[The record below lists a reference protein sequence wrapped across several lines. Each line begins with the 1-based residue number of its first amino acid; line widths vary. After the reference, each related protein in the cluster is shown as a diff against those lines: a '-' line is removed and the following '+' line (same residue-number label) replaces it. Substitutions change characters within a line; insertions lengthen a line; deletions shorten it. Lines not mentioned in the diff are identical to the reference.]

1 MAVVYVLGV
10 CVSAGECGFVLRG
23 AAGILFACLIFHG
36 IKKKTLRKG
45 ALALLFVLLLAG
57 GLRYRMAAR
66 AFQRSEERIRIFS
79 GMKVRLCGEV
89 QEYTE
94 AAGKAK
100 LRVRNALLS
109 SAYGTRDALPAS
121 ATAAMRARYDQPVGT
136 ILVYLDAGD
145 EVTQAGRWGEK
156 RQIEQ
161 DDARTSAHPE
171 KRDEDPITDEYL
183 HARRPLPGEQVE
195 VYGKISPAEAARN
208 EGQFDFRLY
217 YRTIS
222 VHGSMYGTSFRVIG
236 GEPKPFARGLQA
248 LRLRMGDIL
257 DQLLPPQDAGIYRA
271 LLTGDKS
278 AMDEDIR
285 SLYQENGIAHIL
297 AVSGLHLSI
306 LGLGVY
312 ELLRRF
318 GRSKAAAGVV
328 AALLIVSYGILT
340 GSSGSALRAV
350 LMLLLRFL
358 GAAVGRSYDM
368 LTAMAAAALFL
379 LWKEPFMLFSAGF
392 QLSFLAVL
400 AIGLSHVLPAPK
412 HPLLAG
418 LWLSFY
424 LQLLTLPVILF
435 HYFRFPLYGIF
446 LNLIVLPL
454 MGCVI
459 YSGVFG
465 VGLFA
470 LSEKLATIA
479 VGGGHWI
486 LRLYTHLCTRCAALP
501 YSSLL
506 LGRPSM
512 HSILLYYAALGFMT
526 WALAERHKADRT
538 ALQRGRKHPETL
550 VLDCSVRQS
559 EKNRLALWLRAHTG
573 TTAQFVL
580 FVRRLPLPC
589 IVLPLLLSMLGL
601 PAKQPQGLEITALDV
616 GQGDGFILRN
626 QGLVMSVDGGST
638 SDQRL
643 GKNVLVPYLESQGI
657 GHIDLALITH
667 CDADHYS
674 GIQYLLEEEPKISIG
689 ELLLPR
695 VAVQDARYDALR
707 DAATARDVRI
717 RYFGAGD
724 SITLGEVEILGC
736 YPAGTEKLEA
746 ANDHSIGMLLRAPD
760 FQMLFTGDMDE
771 ACEQQMLA
779 ALWEAN
785 AGCPKIDVLKA
796 GHHGSHTSSSEALLA
811 ALRPDYAILS
821 YGVGNDYGH
830 PHAETRE
837 RLQRY
842 GVRMLETGVMGE
854 IRITVSSEAPE
865 GRQQKPY
872 GEVVKNQAGIP

>member
-23 AAGILFACLIFHG
+23 AAGTLFACLVFHG

-57 GLRYRMAAR
+57 GLRYQLSAR
-66 AFQRSEERIRIFS
+66 SFQRSEERIRIFG
-79 GMKVRLCGEV
+79 GMKVCLRGEV

-136 ILVYLDAGD
+136 ILVYLDAED
-145 EVTQAGRWGEK
+145 EAAQAGWRGGD
-156 RQIEQ
+156 RRT
-161 DDARTSAHPE
+161 ARICAYPE
-171 KRDEDPITDEYL
+171 KQDENPEAEDSLDA
-183 HARRPLPGEQVE
+183 HRPLPGEQIE

-222 VHGSMYGTSFRVIG
+222 VHGSMYGTSFRVVG
-236 GEPKPFARGLQA
+236 GDPKPFARGLQV
-248 LRLRMGDIL
+248 LRLRMGTIL

-271 LLTGDKS
+271 LLTGDKT

-318 GRSKAAAGVV
+318 GRSKAASGIV
-328 AALLIVSYGILT
+328 AALLIISYGILT
-340 GSSGSALRAV
+340 GCSGSALRAV

-358 GAAVGRSYDM
+358 AAAVGRSYDM

-379 LWKEPFMLFSAGF
+379 LWKEPFMLFGAGF

-400 AIGLSHVLPAPK
+400 AIGLCHVLPAPK
-412 HPLLAG
+412 HTLLEG

-459 YSGVFG
+459 YSGVFA
-465 VGLFA
+465 VGLFG

-486 LRLYTHLCTRCAALP
+486 LRLYTLLCTHCAALP

-512 HSILLYYAALGFMT
+512 HSILLYYTALSVVT
-526 WALAERHKADRT
+526 WALAERHA
-538 ALQRGRKHPETL
+538 AEHVGQQRVRRYPVQTEIP
-550 VLDCSVRQS
+550 VRESSVSQS
-559 EKNRLALWLRAHTG
+559 RRSRWVQQLCENINILPDPGKLAC
-573 TTAQFVL
+573 
-580 FVRRLPLPC
+580 RLPLPC
-589 IVLPLLLSMLGL
+589 IVLPLILSMLCL

-643 GKNVLVPYLESQGI
+643 GENVLVPYLESQGI

-674 GIQYLLEEEPKISIG
+674 GIQYLLEEEPKMSIG

-695 VAVQDARYDALR
+695 VAMQDARYDALR
-707 DAATARDVRI
+707 DAAAARDVRI
-717 RYFGAGD
+717 RYFGQGD
-724 SITLGEVEILGC
+724 CIDLGEVEIRGY
-736 YPAGTEKLEA
+736 YPAGTERLEA

-771 ACEQQMLA
+771 DCERQMLA
-779 ALWEAN
+779 ALWEAD
-785 AGCPKIDVLKA
+785 AGYPKIDVLKA

-837 RLQRY
+837 RLRRY
-842 GVRMLETGVMGE
+842 DVKMLETGVMGE
-854 IRITVSSEAPE
+854 IRLTV
-865 GRQQKPY
+865 
-872 GEVVKNQAGIP
+872 

>member
-1 MAVVYVLGV
+1 MNVKRPLLLMAVVYVLGV

-23 AAGILFACLIFHG
+23 AAGILFACLVFHG

-45 ALALLFVLLLAG
+45 ALALLFALLLAG
-57 GLRYRMAAR
+57 GLRYQLSAR

-79 GMKVRLCGEV
+79 GMKVCLRGEV

-109 SAYGTRDALPAS
+109 SAYGTRDTLPSS

-136 ILVYLDAGD
+136 ILVYLDA
-145 EVTQAGRWGEK
+145 
-156 RQIEQ
+156 
-161 DDARTSAHPE
+161 
-171 KRDEDPITDEYL
+171 EDSL
-183 HARRPLPGEQVE
+183 HSRRPLPGEQIE
-195 VYGKISPAEAARN
+195 VYGKISPANAARN

-222 VHGSMYGTSFRVIG
+222 VHGSMYGTSFQIIG
-236 GEPKPFARGLQA
+236 GDPKPFARGLQA
-248 LRLRMGDIL
+248 LRLRMGTIL
-257 DQLLPPQDAGIYRA
+257 DRLLPPQDAGIYRA

-318 GRSKAAAGVV
+318 GRSKAASGIV
-328 AALLIVSYGILT
+328 ATLLIVSYGILT
-340 GSSGSALRAV
+340 GCSGSALRAV

-400 AIGLSHVLPAPK
+400 AIGLGHVLPAPK

-418 LWLSFY
+418 LWISFY

-459 YSGVFG
+459 YSGIFG

-479 VGGGHWI
+479 IGGGHGI
-486 LRLYTHLCTRCAALP
+486 LRLYTFLCTCCATLP

-512 HSILLYYAALGFMT
+512 HSILLYYTALGYVT
-526 WALAERHKADRT
+526 WTLAERHKADRA
-538 ALQRGRKHPETL
+538 ALQRGRKH
-550 VLDCSVRQS
+550 SVPP
-559 EKNRLALWLRAHTG
+559 
-573 TTAQFVL
+573 VC
-580 FVRRLPLPC
+580 RLPLPC
-589 IVLPLLLSMLGL
+589 IVLPLVLSMLCL

-638 SDQRL
+638 SDRRL

-674 GIQYLLEEEPKISIG
+674 GILYLLEEETKISIG

-707 DAATARDVRI
+707 DAAAARDVQI
-717 RYFGAGD
+717 RYFGQGD
-724 SITLGEVEILGC
+724 SITLGEVEILGY
-736 YPAGTEKLEA
+736 YPAGTAKLEA
-746 ANDHSIGMLLRAPD
+746 ANDHSIGMLLHAPD

-785 AGCPKIDVLKA
+785 AGYPKIDVLKA

-830 PHAETRE
+830 PHAETRG
-837 RLQRY
+837 RLERY
-842 GVRMLETGVMGE
+842 GVQTLETGVMGE
-854 IRITVSSEAPE
+854 IRI
-865 GRQQKPY
+865 K
-872 GEVVKNQAGIP
+872 K

>member
-1 MAVVYVLGV
+1 MNVKRPLLLMAVVYVLGV

-23 AAGILFACLIFHG
+23 AAGILFACLVFHG
-36 IKKKTLRKG
+36 IKRKKLRKG
-45 ALALLFVLLLAG
+45 ALALLFALLLAG
-57 GLRYRMAAR
+57 GLRYQLSAR

-79 GMKVRLCGEV
+79 GMKVCLRGEV

-109 SAYGTRDALPAS
+109 SAYGTRDTLPSS
-121 ATAAMRARYDQPVGT
+121 ATAVMRARYDQPVGT
-136 ILVYLDAGD
+136 ILVYLDA
-145 EVTQAGRWGEK
+145 
-156 RQIEQ
+156 
-161 DDARTSAHPE
+161 
-171 KRDEDPITDEYL
+171 EDSL
-183 HARRPLPGEQVE
+183 RSRRPLPGEQIE
-195 VYGKISPAEAARN
+195 VYGKISPADAARN
-208 EGQFDFRLY
+208 EGQFDFHLY

-222 VHGSMYGTSFRVIG
+222 VHGSMYGTSFQVIG
-236 GEPKPFARGLQA
+236 GNPKPFARGLQA

-318 GRSKAAAGVV
+318 GRSKAASGLV

-340 GSSGSALRAV
+340 GCSGSALRAV

-400 AIGLSHVLPAPK
+400 AIGLSHALPAPK

-435 HYFRFPLYGIF
+435 HYFRCPLYGIF

-479 VGGGHWI
+479 VGGGHGI
-486 LRLYTHLCTRCAALP
+486 LRLYTFLCTRCASLP

-512 HSILLYYAALGFMT
+512 HSILIYYAVLGFVT
-526 WALAERHKADRT
+526 WALAERNIADRA
-538 ALQRGRKHPETL
+538 ALQRGRKHP
-550 VLDCSVRQS
+550 VPPVC
-559 EKNRLALWLRAHTG
+559 
-573 TTAQFVL
+573 
-580 FVRRLPLPC
+580 RLPLPC
-589 IVLPLLLSMLGL
+589 IVLPLILSMLGL
-601 PAKQPQGLEITALDV
+601 PAKKPQGLEITALDV

-643 GKNVLVPYLESQGI
+643 GENVLVPYLESQAI
-657 GHIDLALITH
+657 ERIDLALITH

-674 GIQYLLEEEPKISIG
+674 GILYLLEEETKISIG

-707 DAATARDVRI
+707 DAAAARDVRI
-717 RYFGAGD
+717 RYFGQGD
-724 SITLGEVEILGC
+724 SITLGEVEILGY
-736 YPAGTEKLEA
+736 YPAGTAKLEA
-746 ANDHSIGMLLRAPD
+746 ANDHSIGMLLHAPD

-771 ACEQQMLA
+771 DCEQQMLA

-785 AGCPKIDVLKA
+785 AGYPKIDVLKA

-837 RLQRY
+837 RLERY
-842 GVRMLETGVMGE
+842 GVEMLETGKMGE
-854 IRITVSSEAPE
+854 IRIKKEPCGGLT
-865 GRQQKPY
+865 
-872 GEVVKNQAGIP
+872 AGLCE

>member
-23 AAGILFACLIFHG
+23 AAGILFACLVFHG
-36 IKKKTLRKG
+36 IKRKKLRKG

-57 GLRYRMAAR
+57 GLRYQLAAR
-66 AFQRSEERIRIFS
+66 AFQRSEQRIRIFS
-79 GMKVRLCGEV
+79 GMKVCLRGEV

-109 SAYGTRDALPAS
+109 SAYGTRDALPSS

-156 RQIEQ
+156 RRTEQ
-161 DDARTSAHPE
+161 DDARTSSHPE

-236 GEPKPFARGLQA
+236 GDPKPFARGLQA

-318 GRSKAAAGVV
+318 GRSKAAAGLV

-340 GSSGSALRAV
+340 GCSGSALRAV

-400 AIGLSHVLPAPK
+400 AIGLSHALPAPK

-479 VGGGHWI
+479 VGGGHGI
-486 LRLYTHLCTRCAALP
+486 LRLYTLLCTRCAALP

-512 HSILLYYAALGFMT
+512 HSILLYYAALGFVT
-526 WALAERHKADRT
+526 WALAERKT
-538 ALQRGRKHPETL
+538 
-550 VLDCSVRQS
+550 S
-559 EKNRLALWLRAHTG
+559 ERS
-573 TTAQFVL
+573 
-580 FVRRLPLPC
+580 RLPLLC
-589 IVLPLLLSMLGL
+589 IVLPLILSLLGL

-643 GKNVLVPYLESQGI
+643 GENVLVPYLESQGI
-657 GHIDLALITH
+657 EHIDLALITH

-674 GIQYLLEEEPKISIG
+674 GILYLLEEEPKISIG

-707 DAATARDVRI
+707 DAAAARDVQI
-717 RYFGAGD
+717 RYFGQGD
-724 SITLGEVEILGC
+724 SITLGEVEILGY
-736 YPAGTEKLEA
+736 YPAGTAKLEA
-746 ANDHSIGMLLRAPD
+746 ANDHSIGMLLHAPD

-771 ACEQQMLA
+771 TCEQQMLA

-785 AGCPKIDVLKA
+785 AGYPKIDVLKA

-837 RLQRY
+837 RLERY
-842 GVRMLETGVMGE
+842 GVEMLETGVMGE
-854 IRITVSSEAPE
+854 IRITV
-865 GRQQKPY
+865 
-872 GEVVKNQAGIP
+872 

>member
-1 MAVVYVLGV
+1 
-10 CVSAGECGFVLRG
+10 
-23 AAGILFACLIFHG
+23 
-36 IKKKTLRKG
+36 
-45 ALALLFVLLLAG
+45 
-57 GLRYRMAAR
+57 MAAR

-79 GMKVRLCGEV
+79 GMKVRLYGEV

-109 SAYGTRDALPAS
+109 SAYGARDTLPAS
-121 ATAAMRARYDQPVGT
+121 ATAALRARYDQPVGT
-136 ILVYLDAGD
+136 MLVYMETGDAEPQSGK
-145 EVTQAGRWGEK
+145 WSEK
-156 RQIEQ
+156 HRTYRAQSPSEKQ
-161 DDARTSAHPE
+161 DRDPTTDRHLETS
-171 KRDEDPITDEYL
+171 
-183 HARRPLPGEQVE
+183 RPLPGERIE
-195 VYGKISPAEAARN
+195 VYGKISPVEAPRN
-208 EGQFDFRLY
+208 EGVFDFRLY

-236 GEPKPFARGLQA
+236 GEPKPFARGLQE

-318 GRSKAAAGVV
+318 GRSKAASGSV
-328 AALLIVSYGILT
+328 AALLIISYGILT
-340 GSSGSALRAV
+340 GCSGSALRAV

-358 GAAVGRSYDM
+358 AAAVGRSYDM

-400 AIGLSHVLPAPK
+400 AIGLRHALPAPK
-412 HPLLAG
+412 HPLLEG

-465 VGLFA
+465 VGLFG

-486 LRLYTHLCTRCAALP
+486 LRLYTLLCTHCAALP

-512 HSILLYYAALGFMT
+512 QSILLYYTALGFVT
-526 WALAERHKADRT
+526 WALAERHAAERS
-538 ALQRGRKHPETL
+538 G
-550 VLDCSVRQS
+550 
-559 EKNRLALWLRAHTG
+559 LAAC
-573 TTAQFVL
+573 
-580 FVRRLPLPC
+580 RLPLPC
-589 IVLPLLLSMLGL
+589 IVLPLLLSMLCL

-643 GKNVLVPYLESQGI
+643 GENVLVPYLESQGI
-657 GHIDLALITH
+657 EHIDLALITH

-674 GIQYLLEEEPKISIG
+674 GIQYLLEEKPKMSIG

-695 VAVQDARYDALR
+695 VAMQDARYDALR
-707 DAATARDVRI
+707 DAAAARDVRI
-717 RYFGAGD
+717 RYFGQGD
-724 SITLGEVEILGC
+724 CIDLGEVEIRGY
-736 YPAGTEKLEA
+736 YPAGTERLEA
-746 ANDHSIGMLLRAPD
+746 ANDHSIGMLLRASD

-771 ACEQQMLA
+771 DCEQAMLA
-779 ALWEAN
+779 ALWEADT
-785 AGCPKIDVLKA
+785 GYPKIDVLKA

-837 RLQRY
+837 RLRRY
-842 GVRMLETGVMGE
+842 DVKMLETGKMGE
-854 IRITVSSEAPE
+854 IRIIINPAV
-865 GRQQKPY
+865 G
-872 GEVVKNQAGIP
+872 

>member
-1 MAVVYVLGV
+1 MNVKRPLLLMAVVYVLGV

-23 AAGILFACLIFHG
+23 AAGILFACLVFHG
-36 IKKKTLRKG
+36 IKRKKLRKG
-45 ALALLFVLLLAG
+45 ALALLFALLLAG
-57 GLRYRMAAR
+57 GLRYQLSAR

-79 GMKVRLCGEV
+79 GMKVCLRGEV

-109 SAYGTRDALPAS
+109 SAHGTRDTLPAS

-136 ILVYLDAGD
+136 ILVYLDA
-145 EVTQAGRWGEK
+145 
-156 RQIEQ
+156 
-161 DDARTSAHPE
+161 
-171 KRDEDPITDEYL
+171 EDSL
-183 HARRPLPGEQVE
+183 RSRRPLPGEQIE
-195 VYGKISPAEAARN
+195 VYGKISPADAARN

-236 GEPKPFARGLQA
+236 GDPKPFARGLQA

-318 GRSKAAAGVV
+318 GRSKAASGIV
-328 AALLIVSYGILT
+328 AALLIVAYGILT
-340 GSSGSALRAV
+340 GCSGSALRAV

-400 AIGLSHVLPAPK
+400 AIGLSHALPVPK
-412 HPLLAG
+412 HPLLAV

-435 HYFRFPLYGIF
+435 HYFRFPIYGIF

-479 VGGGHWI
+479 VGGGHGI
-486 LRLYTHLCTRCAALP
+486 LRLYTFLCTRCAALP

-506 LGRPSM
+506 LGRPSV
-512 HSILLYYAALGFMT
+512 HSILLYYAALGFVT
-526 WALAERHKADRT
+526 WALAERNKADRA
-538 ALQRGRKHPETL
+538 ALQRGRKHP
-550 VLDCSVRQS
+550 VPPVC
-559 EKNRLALWLRAHTG
+559 
-573 TTAQFVL
+573 
-580 FVRRLPLPC
+580 RLPLPC
-589 IVLPLLLSMLGL
+589 IVLPLVLSMLGL

-638 SDQRL
+638 SDRRL

-674 GIQYLLEEEPKISIG
+674 GILYLLEEETKISIG

-707 DAATARDVRI
+707 DAAAARDVQI
-717 RYFGAGD
+717 RYFGQGD
-724 SITLGEVEILGC
+724 SITLGEVEIRGY
-736 YPAGTEKLEA
+736 YPAGTAKLEA
-746 ANDHSIGMLLRAPD
+746 ANDHSIGMLLHAPD

-785 AGCPKIDVLKA
+785 AGYPKIDVLKA

-837 RLQRY
+837 RLERY
-842 GVRMLETGVMGE
+842 GVEMLETGVMGE
-854 IRITVSSEAPE
+854 IRVTV
-865 GRQQKPY
+865 
-872 GEVVKNQAGIP
+872 

>member
-23 AAGILFACLIFHG
+23 AAGILSACLVFHG

-45 ALALLFVLLLAG
+45 ALALLFVLFLAG

-109 SAYGTRDALPAS
+109 SAYGARDTLPAS
-121 ATAAMRARYDQPVGT
+121 ATAALRARYDQPVGT
-136 ILVYLDAGD
+136 MLVYMETGDAESQSGK
-145 EVTQAGRWGEK
+145 WSEK
-156 RQIEQ
+156 HRTCRAQSPSEKQ
-161 DDARTSAHPE
+161 DRDPTADRHPE
-171 KRDEDPITDEYL
+171 
-183 HARRPLPGEQVE
+183 ASRPLPGEQIE
-195 VYGKISPAEAARN
+195 VYGKISPVEAPRN
-208 EGQFDFRLY
+208 EGVFDFHLY

-236 GEPKPFARGLQA
+236 GEPKPFARGLQE

-312 ELLRRF
+312 ELLRHF
-318 GRSKAAAGVV
+318 GRSKAASGSV
-328 AALLIVSYGILT
+328 AALLIISYGILT
-340 GSSGSALRAV
+340 GCSGSALRAV

-358 GAAVGRSYDM
+358 AAAVGRSYDM

-400 AIGLSHVLPAPK
+400 AIGLRHALPAPK
-412 HPLLAG
+412 HPLLEG

-459 YSGVFG
+459 YSGVFA
-465 VGLFA
+465 VGLFG

-486 LRLYTHLCTRCAALP
+486 LRLYTLLCTHCAALP

-512 HSILLYYAALGFMT
+512 HSILLYYTALGVVT
-526 WALAERHKADRT
+526 WALAERHAAERS
-538 ALQRGRKHPETL
+538 G
-550 VLDCSVRQS
+550 
-559 EKNRLALWLRAHTG
+559 LAAC
-573 TTAQFVL
+573 
-580 FVRRLPLPC
+580 RLPLPC
-589 IVLPLLLSMLGL
+589 IVLPLLLSMLCL

-643 GKNVLVPYLESQGI
+643 GENVLVPYLESQGI

-674 GIQYLLEEEPKISIG
+674 GIRYLLEEEPKMSIG

-695 VAVQDARYDALR
+695 VAMQDARYDVLR
-707 DAATARDVRI
+707 DAAAARNVRI
-717 RYFGAGD
+717 RYFGQGD
-724 SITLGEVEILGC
+724 CIDLGEVEIRGY
-736 YPAGTEKLEA
+736 YPAGTERLEA
-746 ANDHSIGMLLRAPD
+746 ANDHSIGMLLRASD

-771 ACEQQMLA
+771 DCERQMLA
-779 ALWEAN
+779 ALWEADT
-785 AGCPKIDVLKA
+785 GYPKIDVLKV

-837 RLQRY
+837 RLRRY
-842 GVRMLETGVMGE
+842 DVKMLETGVMGE
-854 IRITVSSEAPE
+854 IRIIRNPAV
-865 GRQQKPY
+865 G
-872 GEVVKNQAGIP
+872 

>member
-23 AAGILFACLIFHG
+23 AAGILSACLIFHG

-45 ALALLFVLLLAG
+45 ALALLFVLFLAG

-109 SAYGTRDALPAS
+109 SAYGARDTLPTS
-121 ATAAMRARYDQPVGT
+121 ATAALRARYDQPVGT
-136 ILVYLDAGD
+136 MLVYMETGDAESQSGK
-145 EVTQAGRWGEK
+145 WSEK
-156 RQIEQ
+156 HRTWRAQSPSEKQ
-161 DDARTSAHPE
+161 DRDPTTDRHLGTS
-171 KRDEDPITDEYL
+171 
-183 HARRPLPGEQVE
+183 RPLPGERIE
-195 VYGKISPAEAARN
+195 VYGKISPVEAPRN
-208 EGQFDFRLY
+208 EGVFDFRLY

-236 GEPKPFARGLQA
+236 GEPKPFARGLQE

-271 LLTGDKS
+271 LLMGDKS

-312 ELLRRF
+312 ELLRHF
-318 GRSKAAAGVV
+318 GRSKAASGSV
-328 AALLIVSYGILT
+328 AALLIISYGILT
-340 GSSGSALRAV
+340 GCSGSALRAV

-358 GAAVGRSYDM
+358 AAAVGRSYDM
-368 LTAMAAAALFL
+368 LTAMAAASLFL
-379 LWKEPFMLFSAGF
+379 LWKEPFMLFGAGF

-400 AIGLSHVLPAPK
+400 AIGLCHVLPAPK
-412 HPLLAG
+412 HTLLEG

-459 YSGVFG
+459 YSGVFA
-465 VGLFA
+465 VGLFG

-486 LRLYTHLCTRCAALP
+486 LRLYTLLCTHCAALP

-512 HSILLYYAALGFMT
+512 HSILLYYTALSVVT
-526 WALAERHKADRT
+526 WALAERHAAERS
-538 ALQRGRKHPETL
+538 G
-550 VLDCSVRQS
+550 
-559 EKNRLALWLRAHTG
+559 LAAC
-573 TTAQFVL
+573 
-580 FVRRLPLPC
+580 RLPLPC
-589 IVLPLLLSMLGL
+589 IVLPLLLSMLCL

-643 GKNVLVPYLESQGI
+643 GENVLVPYLESQGI

-674 GIQYLLEEEPKISIG
+674 GIQYLLEEEPKMSIG

-695 VAVQDARYDALR
+695 VAMQDARYDALR
-707 DAATARDVRI
+707 DAAAARDVRI
-717 RYFGAGD
+717 RYFGQGD
-724 SITLGEVEILGC
+724 CIDLGEVEIRGY
-736 YPAGTEKLEA
+736 YPAGTERLEA

-771 ACEQQMLA
+771 DCERQMLA
-779 ALWEAN
+779 ALWEADT
-785 AGCPKIDVLKA
+785 GYPKIDVLKA

-837 RLQRY
+837 RLRRY
-842 GVRMLETGVMGE
+842 DVKMLETGVMGE
-854 IRITVSSEAPE
+854 IRLTV
-865 GRQQKPY
+865 
-872 GEVVKNQAGIP
+872 

>member
-1 MAVVYVLGV
+1 MNVKRPLLLMAVVYVLGV
-10 CVSAGECGFVLRG
+10 CVSAGECGFVLRW
-23 AAGILFACLIFHG
+23 AAGVLFACLIFHG
-36 IKKKTLRKG
+36 IRRKKLRKG

-57 GLRYRMAAR
+57 GLRYRLSAHV
-66 AFQRSEERIRIFS
+66 FQRSEERIRIFD

-109 SAYGTRDALPAS
+109 SAYGARDALPAS

-136 ILVYLDAGD
+136 ILVYLDA
-145 EVTQAGRWGEK
+145 
-156 RQIEQ
+156 
-161 DDARTSAHPE
+161 
-171 KRDEDPITDEYL
+171 EDSL
-183 HARRPLPGEQVE
+183 HSRRPLPGEQVE

-248 LRLRMGDIL
+248 LRLRIGDIL

-271 LLTGDKS
+271 LLTGDKT

-285 SLYQENGIAHIL
+285 SLYQENGIVHIL

-318 GRSKAAAGVV
+318 GRSKAASGIV

-340 GSSGSALRAV
+340 GCSGSALRAV

-358 GAAVGRSYDM
+358 AAAVGRSYDM

-400 AIGLSHVLPAPK
+400 AIGLSHALPGPK
-412 HPLLAG
+412 HSLLAG

-479 VGGGHWI
+479 IGGGHWI
-486 LRLYTHLCTRCAALP
+486 LRLYTLLCTRCAALP

-512 HSILLYYAALGFMT
+512 HSMLLYYTALGVVT
-526 WALAERHKADRT
+526 WALAERHAAEHAGQQRVRRYPVQTEIPARESSVAQNGRSRWVQRLCENINILPDPKMT
-538 ALQRGRKHPETL
+538 A
-550 VLDCSVRQS
+550 C
-559 EKNRLALWLRAHTG
+559 
-573 TTAQFVL
+573 
-580 FVRRLPLPC
+580 RLPLLG
-589 IVLPLLLSMLGL
+589 IVLPLILSMLCL
-601 PAKQPQGLEITALDV
+601 PAKQPQRLEITALDV

-638 SDQRL
+638 SDRRL

-674 GIQYLLEEEPKISIG
+674 GIQYLLEEESKMTIG

-707 DAATARDVRI
+707 DAAAARDVRI
-717 RYFGAGD
+717 RYFGQGD
-724 SITLGEVEILGC
+724 RIDLGEVEIRGY
-736 YPAGTEKLEA
+736 YPAGSERLEA

-779 ALWEAN
+779 ALWEADT
-785 AGCPKIDVLKA
+785 GYPKIDVLKA

-837 RLQRY
+837 RLRRY
-842 GVRMLETGVMGE
+842 DVEMLETGVMGE
-854 IRITVSSEAPE
+854 IRIIINPAV
-865 GRQQKPY
+865 G
-872 GEVVKNQAGIP
+872 

>member
-1 MAVVYVLGV
+1 MNVKRPLLLMAVVYVLGV
-10 CVSAGECGFVLRG
+10 CVSAGECGFVLRW

-66 AFQRSEERIRIFS
+66 AFQRSEERICIFS

-109 SAYGTRDALPAS
+109 SAYGARDELPAS
-121 ATAAMRARYDQPVGT
+121 ATAAMQARYDQPVGT
-136 ILVYLDAGD
+136 ILVYMETGEEAAQTGWRGKYPRTD
-145 EVTQAGRWGEK
+145 QASDQTGSHMK
-156 RQIEQ
+156 
-161 DDARTSAHPE
+161 
-171 KRDEDPITDEYL
+171 KRDEDPIAEEL
-183 HARRPLPGEQVE
+183 LPSRRPLPGEQVE

-222 VHGSMYGTSFRVIG
+222 VHGSMYGTSFRIIG

-257 DQLLPPQDAGIYRA
+257 DLLLPPQDAGIYRA

-306 LGLGVY
+306 LGLGIY

-318 GRSKAAAGVV
+318 GRSKAASGIV
-328 AALLIVSYGILT
+328 AALLVVSYGILT

-400 AIGLSHVLPAPK
+400 AIGLGHVLPAPK

-465 VGLFA
+465 VGLFV

-486 LRLYTHLCTRCAALP
+486 LRLYTLLCTRCAALP

-512 HSILLYYAALGFMT
+512 HSILLYYTALGFMT
-526 WALAERHKADRT
+526 WALAERQRAERS
-538 ALQRGRKHPETL
+538 ALQHERIRRVHGRREEPEAK
-550 VLDCSVRQS
+550 SR
-559 EKNRLALWLRAHTG
+559 ALL
-573 TTAQFVL
+573 L
-580 FVRRLPLPC
+580 LRRLPLPC
-589 IVLPLLLSMLGL
+589 LLLPLFLSMLCL

-674 GIQYLLEEEPKISIG
+674 GILYLLEEEPKISIG

-695 VAVQDARYDALR
+695 VAVQDVRYDALR
-707 DAATARDVRI
+707 NAAAARDVRI
-717 RYFGAGD
+717 RYFGQGD
-724 SITLGEVEILGC
+724 CIDLGEVEILGC

-785 AGCPKIDVLKA
+785 AGYPKIDVLKA

-842 GVRMLETGVMGE
+842 GVRMLETGKMGM
-854 IRITVSSEAPE
+854 IRIKGNPAV
-865 GRQQKPY
+865 G
-872 GEVVKNQAGIP
+872 

>member
-23 AAGILFACLIFHG
+23 AAGILFACLVFHG
-36 IKKKTLRKG
+36 IKRKKLRKG

-57 GLRYRMAAR
+57 GLRYQLSAR
-66 AFQRSEERIRIFS
+66 AFQRSEESIRIFS
-79 GMKVRLCGEV
+79 GMKVCLRGEV

-109 SAYGTRDALPAS
+109 SAYGTRDTLPAS
-121 ATAAMRARYDQPVGT
+121 ATAVMRARYDQPVGT
-136 ILVYLDAGD
+136 ILVYLEAED
-145 EVTQAGRWGEK
+145 EAAQAGWRGGD
-156 RQIEQ
+156 RRTAQIC
-161 DDARTSAHPE
+161 AYPE
-171 KRDEDPITDEYL
+171 KRDEDPKAEDSL
-183 HARRPLPGEQVE
+183 DAHRPLPGEQIE

-236 GEPKPFARGLQA
+236 GDPKPFARGLQA
-248 LRLRMGDIL
+248 LRLQMGTIL
-257 DQLLPPQDAGIYRA
+257 DRLLPPQDAGIYRA

-278 AMDEDIR
+278 ALDEDIR

-318 GRSKAAAGVV
+318 GRSKAASGIV

-340 GSSGSALRAV
+340 GCSGSALRAV

-400 AIGLSHVLPAPK
+400 AIGLSHALPAPK

-418 LWLSFY
+418 LWISFY

-479 VGGGHWI
+479 IGGGHWI
-486 LRLYTHLCTRCAALP
+486 LRLYILLCTRCATLP

-512 HSILLYYAALGFMT
+512 HSILLYYTALGFMT
-526 WALAERHKADRT
+526 WALAERKT
-538 ALQRGRKHPETL
+538 
-550 VLDCSVRQS
+550 S
-559 EKNRLALWLRAHTG
+559 ERS
-573 TTAQFVL
+573 
-580 FVRRLPLPC
+580 RLPLPC
-589 IVLPLLLSMLGL
+589 IVLPLILSMLGL

-657 GHIDLALITH
+657 ERIDLALITH

-674 GIQYLLEEEPKISIG
+674 GILYLLEEETKISIG

-707 DAATARDVRI
+707 DAAATRDVQI
-717 RYFGAGD
+717 RYFGQGD
-724 SITLGEVEILGC
+724 SITLGEVEILGY
-736 YPAGTEKLEA
+736 YPAGTAKLET
-746 ANDHSIGMLLRAPD
+746 ANDHSIGMLLHAPD

-771 ACEQQMLA
+771 TCEQQMLA

-785 AGCPKIDVLKA
+785 AGYPKIDVLKA

-837 RLQRY
+837 RLERY
-842 GVRMLETGVMGE
+842 GVEMLETGKMGE
-854 IRITVSSEAPE
+854 IRI
-865 GRQQKPY
+865 K
-872 GEVVKNQAGIP
+872 K

>member
-1 MAVVYVLGV
+1 MNVKRPLLLMAVVYVLGV

-23 AAGILFACLIFHG
+23 AAGILSACLVFHG

-45 ALALLFVLLLAG
+45 ALALLFVLFLAG

-109 SAYGTRDALPAS
+109 SAYGARDTLPAS
-121 ATAAMRARYDQPVGT
+121 ATAALWARYDQPVGT
-136 ILVYLDAGD
+136 ILVYLDA
-145 EVTQAGRWGEK
+145 
-156 RQIEQ
+156 
-161 DDARTSAHPE
+161 
-171 KRDEDPITDEYL
+171 EDSL
-183 HARRPLPGEQVE
+183 RSRRPLPGEQIE
-195 VYGKISPAEAARN
+195 VYGKISPANAARN

-236 GEPKPFARGLQA
+236 GDPKPFARGLQA

-257 DQLLPPQDAGIYRA
+257 DQLLPLQDAGIYRA

-318 GRSKAAAGVV
+318 GRSKAASGIV

-340 GSSGSALRAV
+340 GCSGSALRAV

-400 AIGLSHVLPAPK
+400 AIGLSHALPAPK

-459 YSGVFG
+459 YSGIFG

-479 VGGGHWI
+479 IGGGHWI
-486 LRLYTHLCTRCAALP
+486 LRLYTFFCTRCAALP

-512 HSILLYYAALGFMT
+512 HSILLYYAALGFVT
-526 WALAERHKADRT
+526 WTLAERHKADHA
-538 ALQRGRKHPETL
+538 ALQRGRKHP
-550 VLDCSVRQS
+550 VPPVC
-559 EKNRLALWLRAHTG
+559 
-573 TTAQFVL
+573 
-580 FVRRLPLPC
+580 RLPLPC
-589 IVLPLLLSMLGL
+589 IVLPLTLSLLCL

-674 GIQYLLEEEPKISIG
+674 GILYLLEEEPKISIG

-707 DAATARDVRI
+707 DAAAARDVQI
-717 RYFGAGD
+717 RYFGQGD
-724 SITLGEVEILGC
+724 SIALGEVEIRGY
-736 YPAGTEKLEA
+736 YPAGTAKLEA
-746 ANDHSIGMLLRAPD
+746 ANDHSIGMLLHAPD

-785 AGCPKIDVLKA
+785 AGYPKIDVLKA

-837 RLQRY
+837 RLRRY
-842 GVRMLETGVMGE
+842 DVKMLETGVMGE

>member
-23 AAGILFACLIFHG
+23 AAGILSACLIFHG

-45 ALALLFVLLLAG
+45 ALALLFVLFLAG

-66 AFQRSEERIRIFS
+66 AFQRSEERIRIFT
-79 GMKVRLCGEV
+79 GMQVRLRGEV

-100 LRVRNALLS
+100 LRIRHAVLS
-109 SAYGTRDALPAS
+109 SAYGARDTLPAS

-136 ILVYLDAGD
+136 ILVYMDAGD
-145 EVTQAGRWGEK
+145 ET
-156 RQIEQ
+156 
-161 DDARTSAHPE
+161 ARTGQRRESRRTAQDAARTCSGPE
-171 KRDEDPITDEYL
+171 KRDVVPYTDEDL
-183 HARRPLPGEQVE
+183 CSRRPLPGEQIE

-222 VHGSMYGTSFRVIG
+222 VHGSMYGTSFRIIG
-236 GEPKPFARGLQA
+236 GDPKPFARGLQA
-248 LRLRMGDIL
+248 LRLRMGTIL

-285 SLYQENGIAHIL
+285 FLYQENGIAHIL

-318 GRSKAAAGVV
+318 GRSKAASGSV
-328 AALLIVSYGILT
+328 AALLIISYGILT
-340 GSSGSALRAV
+340 GCSGSALRAV

-358 GAAVGRSYDM
+358 AAAVGRSYDM

-400 AIGLSHVLPAPK
+400 AIGLSHALPVPK

-459 YSGVFG
+459 YSGIFG

-479 VGGGHWI
+479 IGGGHWI
-486 LRLYTHLCTRCAALP
+486 LRLYTFLCTRCAALP

-512 HSILLYYAALGFMT
+512 HSILLYYTALGIVT
-526 WALAERHKADRT
+526 WALAERHAAERS
-538 ALQRGRKHPETL
+538 G
-550 VLDCSVRQS
+550 
-559 EKNRLALWLRAHTG
+559 LAAC
-573 TTAQFVL
+573 
-580 FVRRLPLPC
+580 RLPLPC
-589 IVLPLLLSMLGL
+589 IVLPLLLSMLCL

-674 GIQYLLEEEPKISIG
+674 GIQYLLEEEPKMSIG

-695 VAVQDARYDALR
+695 VAMQDARYDVLR
-707 DAATARDVRI
+707 DAASARDVRI
-717 RYFGAGD
+717 RYFGQGD
-724 SITLGEVEILGC
+724 CIDLGEVEIRGY
-736 YPAGTEKLEA
+736 YPAGTERLEA
-746 ANDHSIGMLLRAPD
+746 ANDHSIGMLLRAPN

-771 ACEQQMLA
+771 DCERQMLA
-779 ALWEAN
+779 ALWEADT
-785 AGCPKIDVLKA
+785 GYPKIDVLKA

-837 RLQRY
+837 RLRRY
-842 GVRMLETGVMGE
+842 DVKMLETGVMGG
-854 IRITVSSEAPE
+854 IRLTV
-865 GRQQKPY
+865 
-872 GEVVKNQAGIP
+872 

>member
-23 AAGILFACLIFHG
+23 AAGILFACLVFHG

-45 ALALLFVLLLAG
+45 ALALLFVLFLAG

-109 SAYGTRDALPAS
+109 SAYGARDTLPAS
-121 ATAAMRARYDQPVGT
+121 ATAALWARYDQPVGT
-136 ILVYLDAGD
+136 MLVYLETGDAASQSGK
-145 EVTQAGRWGEK
+145 WSEK
-156 RQIEQ
+156 HRTWRAQSPSEKQ
-161 DDARTSAHPE
+161 DRDPTPDRHPE
-171 KRDEDPITDEYL
+171 
-183 HARRPLPGEQVE
+183 ASRPLPGEWIE
-195 VYGKISPAEAARN
+195 VYGKISPVEAPRN
-208 EGQFDFRLY
+208 EGVFDFRLY

-222 VHGSMYGTSFRVIG
+222 VHGSMYGTSFRIIG
-236 GEPKPFARGLQA
+236 GDPKPFARGLQA
-248 LRLRMGDIL
+248 LRLRMGTIL

-318 GRSKAAAGVV
+318 GRSKAASGSV
-328 AALLIVSYGILT
+328 AALLIISYGILT
-340 GSSGSALRAV
+340 GCSGSALRAV

-358 GAAVGRSYDM
+358 AAAVGRSYDM

-400 AIGLSHVLPAPK
+400 AIGLRHALPAPK
-412 HPLLAG
+412 HPLLEG

-465 VGLFA
+465 VGLFG

-486 LRLYTHLCTRCAALP
+486 LRLYTLLCTHCAALP

-512 HSILLYYAALGFMT
+512 HSILLYYTALGIVT
-526 WALAERHKADRT
+526 WALAERHA
-538 ALQRGRKHPETL
+538 AEHSG
-550 VLDCSVRQS
+550 
-559 EKNRLALWLRAHTG
+559 LAAC
-573 TTAQFVL
+573 
-580 FVRRLPLPC
+580 RLPLPC
-589 IVLPLLLSMLGL
+589 IVLPLLLSMLCL

-643 GKNVLVPYLESQGI
+643 GENVLVPYLESQGI

-674 GIQYLLEEEPKISIG
+674 GIQYLLEEEPKMSIG

-695 VAVQDARYDALR
+695 VAMQDARYDALR
-707 DAATARDVRI
+707 DAAAARDVRI
-717 RYFGAGD
+717 RYFGQGD
-724 SITLGEVEILGC
+724 CIDLGEVEIRGY
-736 YPAGTEKLEA
+736 YPAGTERLEA

-771 ACEQQMLA
+771 DCERQMLA
-779 ALWEAN
+779 ALWEADT
-785 AGCPKIDVLKA
+785 GYPKIDVLKA
-796 GHHGSHTSSSEALLA
+796 GHHGSHTSTSEALLT

-837 RLQRY
+837 RLRRY
-842 GVRMLETGVMGE
+842 GVEMLETGKMGE
-854 IRITVSSEAPE
+854 IRIIINPAV
-865 GRQQKPY
+865 G
-872 GEVVKNQAGIP
+872 

>member
-1 MAVVYVLGV
+1 MAMVYVLGV

-23 AAGILFACLIFHG
+23 AAGILFACLVFHG

-57 GLRYRMAAR
+57 GLRYQLAAR

-79 GMKVRLCGEV
+79 GMKVCLRGEV

-109 SAYGTRDALPAS
+109 SAYGTRDTLPSS

-136 ILVYLDAGD
+136 ILVYLDA
-145 EVTQAGRWGEK
+145 
-156 RQIEQ
+156 
-161 DDARTSAHPE
+161 
-171 KRDEDPITDEYL
+171 EDSL
-183 HARRPLPGEQVE
+183 RSRRPLPGEQIE

-236 GEPKPFARGLQA
+236 GDPKPFARGLQA

-318 GRSKAAAGVV
+318 GRSKAASGLV

-340 GSSGSALRAV
+340 GCSGSALRAV

-400 AIGLSHVLPAPK
+400 AIGLSHALPAPK

-479 VGGGHWI
+479 VGGGHGI
-486 LRLYTHLCTRCAALP
+486 LRLYTLLCTRCATLP

-512 HSILLYYAALGFMT
+512 HNILLYYTALGFVT
-526 WALAERHKADRT
+526 WALAERNKADHA
-538 ALQRGRKHPETL
+538 ALQRGQKHP
-550 VLDCSVRQS
+550 VPPVC
-559 EKNRLALWLRAHTG
+559 
-573 TTAQFVL
+573 
-580 FVRRLPLPC
+580 RLPLPC
-589 IVLPLLLSMLGL
+589 IVLPLILSMLGL

-638 SDQRL
+638 SNQRL

-657 GHIDLALITH
+657 EHIDLALITH

-674 GIQYLLEEEPKISIG
+674 GILYLLEEEPKISIG

-707 DAATARDVRI
+707 DAAATRDVQI
-717 RYFGAGD
+717 RYFGQGD
-724 SITLGEVEILGC
+724 SIALGEVEILGY
-736 YPAGTEKLEA
+736 YPAGTAKLEA
-746 ANDHSIGMLLRAPD
+746 ANDHSIGMLLHAPD

-771 ACEQQMLA
+771 TCEQQMLA

-785 AGCPKIDVLKA
+785 AGYPKIDVLKA

-830 PHAETRE
+830 PHADTRE
-837 RLQRY
+837 RLERY
-842 GVRMLETGVMGE
+842 GVQMLETGKMGE
-854 IRITVSSEAPE
+854 IRITV
-865 GRQQKPY
+865 
-872 GEVVKNQAGIP
+872 

>member
-1 MAVVYVLGV
+1 MNVKRPLLLMAVVYVLGV

-23 AAGILFACLIFHG
+23 AAGILFACLVFHG
-36 IKKKTLRKG
+36 IKRKKLRKG
-45 ALALLFVLLLAG
+45 ALALLFALLLAG
-57 GLRYRMAAR
+57 GLRYQLSAR

-79 GMKVRLCGEV
+79 GMKVCLRGEV

-94 AAGKAK
+94 TAGKAK

-109 SAYGTRDALPAS
+109 SAYGTRDALPSS

-136 ILVYLDAGD
+136 ILVYLNA
-145 EVTQAGRWGEK
+145 
-156 RQIEQ
+156 
-161 DDARTSAHPE
+161 
-171 KRDEDPITDEYL
+171 EDSL
-183 HARRPLPGEQVE
+183 RSRRPLPGEQIE

-236 GEPKPFARGLQA
+236 GDPKPFARGLQA

-257 DQLLPPQDAGIYRA
+257 DQLLPSQDAGIYRA

-318 GRSKAAAGVV
+318 GRSKAAAGLV

-340 GSSGSALRAV
+340 GCSGSALRAV

-400 AIGLSHVLPAPK
+400 AIGLGHVLPAPK

-470 LSEKLATIA
+470 LSEKLAIIA
-479 VGGGHWI
+479 VGGGHGI
-486 LRLYTHLCTRCAALP
+486 LRLYTLLCTRCAALP

-512 HSILLYYAALGFMT
+512 HSILLYYTALGFMT
-526 WALAERHKADRT
+526 WALAERNKADHA
-538 ALQRGRKHPETL
+538 ALQRGRKHP
-550 VLDCSVRQS
+550 VPPVC
-559 EKNRLALWLRAHTG
+559 
-573 TTAQFVL
+573 
-580 FVRRLPLPC
+580 RLPLPC
-589 IVLPLLLSMLGL
+589 IVLPLILSMLGL
-601 PAKQPQGLEITALDV
+601 PVKQPQGLEITALDV

-638 SDQRL
+638 SNQRL
-643 GKNVLVPYLESQGI
+643 GENVLVPYLESQGI
-657 GHIDLALITH
+657 EHIDLALITH

-674 GIQYLLEEEPKISIG
+674 GILYLLEEEPKISIG

-707 DAATARDVRI
+707 DAAAARDVQI
-717 RYFGAGD
+717 RYFGQGD
-724 SITLGEVEILGC
+724 SITLGEVEILGY
-736 YPAGTEKLEA
+736 YPAGTAKLEA
-746 ANDHSIGMLLRAPD
+746 ANDHSIGMLLHAPD

-771 ACEQQMLA
+771 TCEQQMLA

-785 AGCPKIDVLKA
+785 AGYPKIDVLKA

-837 RLQRY
+837 RLERY
-842 GVRMLETGVMGE
+842 GVEMLETGKMGE
-854 IRITVSSEAPE
+854 IRI
-865 GRQQKPY
+865 K
-872 GEVVKNQAGIP
+872 K

>member
-23 AAGILFACLIFHG
+23 AAGILSACLVFHG

-45 ALALLFVLLLAG
+45 ALALLFVLFLAG
-57 GLRYRMAAR
+57 GLRYRIAAR

-109 SAYGTRDALPAS
+109 SAYGARDTLPAS
-121 ATAAMRARYDQPVGT
+121 ATAALRARYDQPVGT
-136 ILVYLDAGD
+136 ILVYMETGDAEPQSGK
-145 EVTQAGRWGEK
+145 WSEK
-156 RQIEQ
+156 HRTWRAQSPSEKQ
-161 DDARTSAHPE
+161 DRDPTTDRHLETS
-171 KRDEDPITDEYL
+171 
-183 HARRPLPGEQVE
+183 RPLPGERIE
-195 VYGKISPAEAARN
+195 VYGKISPVEAPRN
-208 EGQFDFRLY
+208 EGVFDFRLY

-236 GEPKPFARGLQA
+236 GEPKPFARGLQE

-318 GRSKAAAGVV
+318 GRSKAASGSV
-328 AALLIVSYGILT
+328 AALLIISYGILT
-340 GSSGSALRAV
+340 GCSGSALRAV

-358 GAAVGRSYDM
+358 AAAVGRSYDM

-400 AIGLSHVLPAPK
+400 AIGLRHALPAPK
-412 HPLLAG
+412 HPLLEG

-465 VGLFA
+465 VGLFG

-486 LRLYTHLCTRCAALP
+486 LRLYTLLCTHCAALP

-512 HSILLYYAALGFMT
+512 HSILLYYTALGFVT
-526 WALAERHKADRT
+526 WALAERHAAERS
-538 ALQRGRKHPETL
+538 G
-550 VLDCSVRQS
+550 
-559 EKNRLALWLRAHTG
+559 LAAC
-573 TTAQFVL
+573 
-580 FVRRLPLPC
+580 RLPLPC
-589 IVLPLLLSMLGL
+589 IVLPLLLSMLCL

-643 GKNVLVPYLESQGI
+643 GENVLVPYLESQGI
-657 GHIDLALITH
+657 EHIDLALITH

-674 GIQYLLEEEPKISIG
+674 GIQYLLEEEPKMSIG

-695 VAVQDARYDALR
+695 VAMQDARYDALR
-707 DAATARDVRI
+707 DAAAARDVRI
-717 RYFGAGD
+717 RYFGQGD
-724 SITLGEVEILGC
+724 CIDLGEVEIRGY
-736 YPAGTEKLEA
+736 YPAGTERLEA

-771 ACEQQMLA
+771 DCEQAMLA

-785 AGCPKIDVLKA
+785 AGYPKIDVLKA

-837 RLQRY
+837 RLRRY
-842 GVRMLETGVMGE
+842 DVKMLETGVMGE
-854 IRITVSSEAPE
+854 IRLTV
-865 GRQQKPY
+865 
-872 GEVVKNQAGIP
+872 

>member
-1 MAVVYVLGV
+1 MNVKRPLLLMAVVYVLGV

-23 AAGILFACLIFHG
+23 AAGILFACLVFHG

-57 GLRYRMAAR
+57 GLRYQLSAR

-79 GMKVRLCGEV
+79 GMKVCLRGEV

-100 LRVRNALLS
+100 LRVRNAVLS
-109 SAYGTRDALPAS
+109 SAYGARDTLPAS
-121 ATAAMRARYDQPVGT
+121 ATAVMRARYDQPVGT
-136 ILVYLDAGD
+136 ILVYLDA
-145 EVTQAGRWGEK
+145 
-156 RQIEQ
+156 
-161 DDARTSAHPE
+161 
-171 KRDEDPITDEYL
+171 EDSL
-183 HARRPLPGEQVE
+183 RSRRPLPGEQIE
-195 VYGKISPAEAARN
+195 VYGKISPANAARN

-236 GEPKPFARGLQA
+236 GDPKPFARGLQA

-257 DQLLPPQDAGIYRA
+257 DQLLPLQDAGIYRA

-318 GRSKAAAGVV
+318 GRSKAASGIV

-340 GSSGSALRAV
+340 GCSGSALRAV

-400 AIGLSHVLPAPK
+400 AIGLSHALPAPK

-459 YSGVFG
+459 YSGIFG

-479 VGGGHWI
+479 IGGGHWI
-486 LRLYTHLCTRCAALP
+486 LRLYTFFCTRCAALP

-512 HSILLYYAALGFMT
+512 HSILLYYAALGFVT
-526 WALAERHKADRT
+526 WTLAERHKADHA
-538 ALQRGRKHPETL
+538 ALQRGRKHP
-550 VLDCSVRQS
+550 VPPVC
-559 EKNRLALWLRAHTG
+559 
-573 TTAQFVL
+573 
-580 FVRRLPLPC
+580 RLPLPC
-589 IVLPLLLSMLGL
+589 IVLPLTLSLLCL

-674 GIQYLLEEEPKISIG
+674 GILYLLEEEPKISIG

-707 DAATARDVRI
+707 DAAAARDVQI
-717 RYFGAGD
+717 RYFGQGD
-724 SITLGEVEILGC
+724 SIALGEVEIRGY
-736 YPAGTEKLEA
+736 YPAGTAKLEA
-746 ANDHSIGMLLRAPD
+746 ANDHSIGMLLHAPD

-785 AGCPKIDVLKA
+785 AGYPKIDVLKA

-837 RLQRY
+837 RLERY
-842 GVRMLETGVMGE
+842 GVQTLETGVMGE
-854 IRITVSSEAPE
+854 IRI
-865 GRQQKPY
+865 K
-872 GEVVKNQAGIP
+872 K

>member
-23 AAGILFACLIFHG
+23 AAGILSACLVFHG

-45 ALALLFVLLLAG
+45 ALALLFVLFLAG

-109 SAYGTRDALPAS
+109 SAYGARDTLPAS
-121 ATAAMRARYDQPVGT
+121 ATAALRARYDQPVGT
-136 ILVYLDAGD
+136 MLVYMETGDAEAQSGK
-145 EVTQAGRWGEK
+145 WSEK
-156 RQIEQ
+156 HRTYRAQSPSEKQ
-161 DDARTSAHPE
+161 DRDPTADRNPE
-171 KRDEDPITDEYL
+171 
-183 HARRPLPGEQVE
+183 ASRPLPGERIE
-195 VYGKISPAEAARN
+195 VYGKISPVEAPRN
-208 EGQFDFRLY
+208 EGVFDFRLY

-236 GEPKPFARGLQA
+236 GEPKPFARGLQE

-257 DQLLPPQDAGIYRA
+257 DQLLSPQDAGIYRA

-318 GRSKAAAGVV
+318 GRSKAASGSV
-328 AALLIVSYGILT
+328 AALLIISYGILT
-340 GSSGSALRAV
+340 GCSGSALRAV

-358 GAAVGRSYDM
+358 AAAVGRSYDM

-379 LWKEPFMLFSAGF
+379 LWKEPFMLFGAGF

-400 AIGLSHVLPAPK
+400 AIGLRHALPAPK
-412 HPLLAG
+412 HPLLEG

-465 VGLFA
+465 VGLFG

-486 LRLYTHLCTRCAALP
+486 LRLYTLLCTHCAALP

-512 HSILLYYAALGFMT
+512 HSILLYYTALGVVT
-526 WALAERHKADRT
+526 WALAERRVTEHS
-538 ALQRGRKHPETL
+538 G
-550 VLDCSVRQS
+550 
-559 EKNRLALWLRAHTG
+559 LAACR
-573 TTAQFVL
+573 V
-580 FVRRLPLPC
+580 PLPC
-589 IVLPLLLSMLGL
+589 IVLPLLLSMLCL

-643 GKNVLVPYLESQGI
+643 GENVLVPYLESQGI

-674 GIQYLLEEEPKISIG
+674 GIQYLLEEEPKMSIG

-695 VAVQDARYDALR
+695 VAMQDARYDALR
-707 DAATARDVRI
+707 DAAAARNVRI
-717 RYFGAGD
+717 RYFGQGD
-724 SITLGEVEILGC
+724 CIDLGEVEIRGY
-736 YPAGTEKLEA
+736 YPAGTERLEA
-746 ANDHSIGMLLRAPD
+746 ANDHSIGMLLRASD
-760 FQMLFTGDMDE
+760 FQMLLTGDMDE
-771 ACEQQMLA
+771 DCERQMLA
-779 ALWEAN
+779 ALWEDN
-785 AGCPKIDVLKA
+785 AGYPKIDVLKT
-796 GHHGSHTSSSEALLA
+796 GHHGSHTSTSEALLT

-830 PHAETRE
+830 PHAETLE
-837 RLQRY
+837 RLRRY
-842 GVRMLETGVMGE
+842 DVKMLETGKMGE
-854 IRITVSSEAPE
+854 IRIIRNPAV
-865 GRQQKPY
+865 G
-872 GEVVKNQAGIP
+872 

>member
-1 MAVVYVLGV
+1 MNVKRPLLLMAVVYVLGV

-23 AAGILFACLIFHG
+23 AAGILFACLVFHG
-36 IKKKTLRKG
+36 IKKKKLRKG
-45 ALALLFVLLLAG
+45 ALALLFVSLLAG
-57 GLRYRMAAR
+57 GLRYQLSAR

-79 GMKVRLCGEV
+79 GMKVCLRGEV

-109 SAYGTRDALPAS
+109 SAYGTRDTLPAS

-136 ILVYLDAGD
+136 ILVYLDA
-145 EVTQAGRWGEK
+145 
-156 RQIEQ
+156 
-161 DDARTSAHPE
+161 
-171 KRDEDPITDEYL
+171 EDSL
-183 HARRPLPGEQVE
+183 HARRPLPGEQIE

-222 VHGSMYGTSFRVIG
+222 VHGSMYGTSFRIIG
-236 GEPKPFARGLQA
+236 GDPKTFARGLQS

-318 GRSKAAAGVV
+318 GRSKAASGIV
-328 AALLIVSYGILT
+328 AALLIVAYGILT
-340 GSSGSALRAV
+340 GCSGSALRAV

-400 AIGLSHVLPAPK
+400 AIGLSHALPVPK

-459 YSGVFG
+459 YSGIFG

-479 VGGGHWI
+479 IGGGHWI
-486 LRLYTHLCTRCAALP
+486 LRLYTFLCTRCAALP

-512 HSILLYYAALGFMT
+512 HSILLYYAALGFVT
-526 WALAERHKADRT
+526 WTLAERKT
-538 ALQRGRKHPETL
+538 
-550 VLDCSVRQS
+550 S
-559 EKNRLALWLRAHTG
+559 ERS
-573 TTAQFVL
+573 
-580 FVRRLPLPC
+580 RLPLPC
-589 IVLPLLLSMLGL
+589 IVLPLTLSMLCL
-601 PAKQPQGLEITALDV
+601 PAKQPQGLEITTLDV

-657 GHIDLALITH
+657 ERIDLALITH

-674 GIQYLLEEEPKISIG
+674 GILYLLEEEPKISIG

-695 VAVQDARYDALR
+695 LAVQDARYDALR
-707 DAATARDVRI
+707 DAAAARDVQI
-717 RYFGAGD
+717 RYFGQGD
-724 SITLGEVEILGC
+724 SIALGEVEIRGY
-736 YPAGTEKLEA
+736 YPAGTAKLEA
-746 ANDHSIGMLLRAPD
+746 ANDHSIGMLLHAPD

-785 AGCPKIDVLKA
+785 AGYPKIDVLKA

-837 RLQRY
+837 RLERY
-842 GVRMLETGVMGE
+842 GVEMLETGVMGE
-854 IRITVSSEAPE
+854 IRI
-865 GRQQKPY
+865 K
-872 GEVVKNQAGIP
+872 K

>member
-1 MAVVYVLGV
+1 MNVKRPLLLMAVVYVLGV

-23 AAGILFACLIFHG
+23 AAGILFACLVFHG
-36 IKKKTLRKG
+36 IKRKKLRKG
-45 ALALLFVLLLAG
+45 ALALLFALLLAG
-57 GLRYRMAAR
+57 GLRYQLSAR

-79 GMKVRLCGEV
+79 GMKVCLRGEV

-109 SAYGTRDALPAS
+109 SAYGTRDTLPSS
-121 ATAAMRARYDQPVGT
+121 ATAVMRARYDQPVGT
-136 ILVYLDAGD
+136 ILVYLDA
-145 EVTQAGRWGEK
+145 
-156 RQIEQ
+156 
-161 DDARTSAHPE
+161 
-171 KRDEDPITDEYL
+171 EDSL
-183 HARRPLPGEQVE
+183 RSCRPLPGEQIE
-195 VYGKISPAEAARN
+195 VYGKISPANAARN

-222 VHGSMYGTSFRVIG
+222 VHGSMYGTSFQIIG
-236 GEPKPFARGLQA
+236 GDPKPFARGLQA
-248 LRLRMGDIL
+248 LRLRMGTIL
-257 DQLLPPQDAGIYRA
+257 DRLLPPQDAGIYRA

-318 GRSKAAAGVV
+318 GRSKAASGIV
-328 AALLIVSYGILT
+328 ATLLIVSYGILT
-340 GSSGSALRAV
+340 GCSGSALRAV

-379 LWKEPFMLFSAGF
+379 LLKEPFMLFSAGF

-400 AIGLSHVLPAPK
+400 AIGLGHVLPAPK

-418 LWLSFY
+418 LWISFY

-459 YSGVFG
+459 YSGIFG

-479 VGGGHWI
+479 IGGGHWI
-486 LRLYTHLCTRCAALP
+486 LRLYTFFCTRCAALP

-512 HSILLYYAALGFMT
+512 HSILLYYAALGFVT
-526 WALAERHKADRT
+526 WTLAERKT
-538 ALQRGRKHPETL
+538 
-550 VLDCSVRQS
+550 S
-559 EKNRLALWLRAHTG
+559 ERS
-573 TTAQFVL
+573 
-580 FVRRLPLPC
+580 RLPLPC
-589 IVLPLLLSMLGL
+589 IVLPLTLSLLCL

-674 GIQYLLEEEPKISIG
+674 GILYLLEEEPKISIG

-707 DAATARDVRI
+707 DAAAARDVQI
-717 RYFGAGD
+717 RYFGQGD
-724 SITLGEVEILGC
+724 SIALGEVEIRGY
-736 YPAGTEKLEA
+736 YPAGTAKLEA
-746 ANDHSIGMLLRAPD
+746 ANDHSIGMLLHAPD

-785 AGCPKIDVLKA
+785 AGYPKIDVLKA

-837 RLQRY
+837 RLERY
-842 GVRMLETGVMGE
+842 GVQTLETGVMGE
-854 IRITVSSEAPE
+854 IRLTV
-865 GRQQKPY
+865 
-872 GEVVKNQAGIP
+872 

>member
-1 MAVVYVLGV
+1 MNVKRPLLLMAVVYVLGV

-23 AAGILFACLIFHG
+23 AAGILFACLVFHG
-36 IKKKTLRKG
+36 IKRKKLRKG
-45 ALALLFVLLLAG
+45 ALALLFALLLAG
-57 GLRYRMAAR
+57 GLRYQLSAR

-79 GMKVRLCGEV
+79 GMKVCLRGEV

-109 SAYGTRDALPAS
+109 SAHGTRDTLPAS

-136 ILVYLDAGD
+136 ILVYLDA
-145 EVTQAGRWGEK
+145 
-156 RQIEQ
+156 
-161 DDARTSAHPE
+161 
-171 KRDEDPITDEYL
+171 EDSL
-183 HARRPLPGEQVE
+183 RSRRPLPGEQIE
-195 VYGKISPAEAARN
+195 VYGKISPADAARN

-236 GEPKPFARGLQA
+236 GDPKPFARGLQA

-318 GRSKAAAGVV
+318 GRSKAASGIV
-328 AALLIVSYGILT
+328 AALLIVAYGILT
-340 GSSGSALRAV
+340 GCSGSALRAV

-400 AIGLSHVLPAPK
+400 AIGLSHALPVPK
-412 HPLLAG
+412 HPLLAV

-435 HYFRFPLYGIF
+435 HYFRFPIYGIF

-479 VGGGHWI
+479 VGGGHGI
-486 LRLYTHLCTRCAALP
+486 LRLYTFLCTRCAALP

-506 LGRPSM
+506 LGRPSV
-512 HSILLYYAALGFMT
+512 HSILLYYAALGFVT
-526 WALAERHKADRT
+526 WALAERNKADRA
-538 ALQRGRKHPETL
+538 ALQRGRKHP
-550 VLDCSVRQS
+550 VPPVC
-559 EKNRLALWLRAHTG
+559 
-573 TTAQFVL
+573 
-580 FVRRLPLPC
+580 RLPLPC
-589 IVLPLLLSMLGL
+589 IVLPLVLSMLGL

-638 SDQRL
+638 SDRRL

-674 GIQYLLEEEPKISIG
+674 GILYLLEEETKISIG

-707 DAATARDVRI
+707 DAAAARDVQI
-717 RYFGAGD
+717 RYFGQGD
-724 SITLGEVEILGC
+724 SITLGEVEIRGY
-736 YPAGTEKLEA
+736 YPAGTAKLEA
-746 ANDHSIGMLLRAPD
+746 ANDHSIGMLLHAPD

-785 AGCPKIDVLKA
+785 AGYPKIDVLKA

-837 RLQRY
+837 RLERY
-842 GVRMLETGVMGE
+842 GVEMLETGVMGE
-854 IRITVSSEAPE
+854 IRI
-865 GRQQKPY
+865 K
-872 GEVVKNQAGIP
+872 K

>member
-1 MAVVYVLGV
+1 MNVKRPLLLMAVVYVLGV
-10 CVSAGECGFVLRG
+10 CVSAGECGFVLRW
-23 AAGILFACLIFHG
+23 AAGILSACLAFHG

-45 ALALLFVLLLAG
+45 ALALLFVLFLAG

-109 SAYGTRDALPAS
+109 SAYGARDTLPAS
-121 ATAAMRARYDQPVGT
+121 ATAALWARYDQPVGT
-136 ILVYLDAGD
+136 MLVYLETGDAASQSGK
-145 EVTQAGRWGEK
+145 WSEK
-156 RQIEQ
+156 HRTWRAQSPSEKQ
-161 DDARTSAHPE
+161 DRDPMTDRHPE
-171 KRDEDPITDEYL
+171 
-183 HARRPLPGEQVE
+183 ASRPLPGEWIE
-195 VYGKISPAEAARN
+195 VYGKISPVEAPRN
-208 EGQFDFRLY
+208 EGVFDFRLY

-236 GEPKPFARGLQA
+236 GEPKPFARGLQE

-318 GRSKAAAGVV
+318 GRSKAASGSV
-328 AALLIVSYGILT
+328 AALLIISYGILT
-340 GSSGSALRAV
+340 GCSGSALRAV

-358 GAAVGRSYDM
+358 AAAVGRSYDM

-400 AIGLSHVLPAPK
+400 AIGLRHALPAPK
-412 HPLLAG
+412 HPLLEG

-465 VGLFA
+465 VGLFG

-486 LRLYTHLCTRCAALP
+486 LRLYTLLCTHCAALP

-512 HSILLYYAALGFMT
+512 HSILLYYTALGIVT
-526 WALAERHKADRT
+526 WALAERHTR
-538 ALQRGRKHPETL
+538 RHPVRSERSAPE
-550 VLDCSVRQS
+550 CSGSQS
-559 EKNRLALWLRAHTG
+559 GWGLRFRENRSTPSDPVPRVW
-573 TTAQFVL
+573 
-580 FVRRLPLPC
+580 RLPLPC
-589 IVLPLLLSMLGL
+589 IVLPLLLSMLCL
-601 PAKQPQGLEITALDV
+601 PAKQPKGLEITVLDV

-657 GHIDLALITH
+657 ERIDLALITH

-674 GIQYLLEEEPKISIG
+674 GILYLLEEESKISIG

-695 VAVQDARYDALR
+695 VAMQDARYDALR
-707 DAATARDVRI
+707 DAAAARDVQI
-717 RYFGAGD
+717 RYFGQGD
-724 SITLGEVEILGC
+724 CIDLGEVEIRGY
-736 YPAGTEKLEA
+736 YPAGTERLEA

-771 ACEQQMLA
+771 DCEQAMLA
-779 ALWEAN
+779 ALWEADT
-785 AGCPKIDVLKA
+785 GYPKIDVLKA
-796 GHHGSHTSSSEALLA
+796 GHHGSHTSTSEALLT

-837 RLQRY
+837 RLRRY
-842 GVRMLETGVMGE
+842 GVEMLETGKMGE
-854 IRITVSSEAPE
+854 IRLTV
-865 GRQQKPY
+865 
-872 GEVVKNQAGIP
+872 

>member
-23 AAGILFACLIFHG
+23 AAGILFACLVFHG
-36 IKKKTLRKG
+36 IKRKKLRKG
-45 ALALLFVLLLAG
+45 ALALLFALLLAG
-57 GLRYRMAAR
+57 GLRYQLSAR

-79 GMKVRLCGEV
+79 GMKVCLRGEV
-89 QEYTE
+89 QEYAE

-109 SAYGTRDALPAS
+109 SAYGTRDTLPAS

-136 ILVYLDAGD
+136 ILVYLDA
-145 EVTQAGRWGEK
+145 
-156 RQIEQ
+156 
-161 DDARTSAHPE
+161 
-171 KRDEDPITDEYL
+171 EDSL
-183 HARRPLPGEQVE
+183 RSRRPLPGEQIE
-195 VYGKISPAEAARN
+195 VYGKISPADAARN

-236 GEPKPFARGLQA
+236 GDPKPFARGLQA

-318 GRSKAAAGVV
+318 GRSKAASGLV

-340 GSSGSALRAV
+340 GCSGSALRAV

-400 AIGLSHVLPAPK
+400 AIGLSHALPAPK

-479 VGGGHWI
+479 VGGGHGI
-486 LRLYTHLCTRCAALP
+486 LRLYTLLCTRCATLP

-512 HSILLYYAALGFMT
+512 HNILLYYTALGFVT
-526 WALAERHKADRT
+526 WALAERNKADHA
-538 ALQRGRKHPETL
+538 ALQRGQKHP
-550 VLDCSVRQS
+550 VPPVC
-559 EKNRLALWLRAHTG
+559 
-573 TTAQFVL
+573 
-580 FVRRLPLPC
+580 RLPLPC
-589 IVLPLLLSMLGL
+589 IVLPVILSMLGL

-657 GHIDLALITH
+657 EHIDLALITH

-674 GIQYLLEEEPKISIG
+674 GILYLLEEDTKISIG

-707 DAATARDVRI
+707 DAAAARDVQI
-717 RYFGAGD
+717 RYFGQGD
-724 SITLGEVEILGC
+724 SITLGEVEILGY
-736 YPAGTEKLEA
+736 YPTGTAKLEA
-746 ANDHSIGMLLRAPD
+746 ANDHSIGMLLHAPD

-785 AGCPKIDVLKA
+785 AGYPKIDVLKA

-837 RLQRY
+837 RLERY
-842 GVRMLETGVMGE
+842 GVQTLETGVMGE
-854 IRITVSSEAPE
+854 IRI
-865 GRQQKPY
+865 K
-872 GEVVKNQAGIP
+872 K

>member
-1 MAVVYVLGV
+1 MNVKRPLLLMAVVYVLGV

-23 AAGILFACLIFHG
+23 AAGILSACLIFHG

-45 ALALLFVLLLAG
+45 ALALLFVLFLAG

-109 SAYGTRDALPAS
+109 SAYGARDTLPTS
-121 ATAAMRARYDQPVGT
+121 ATAALRARYDQPVGT
-136 ILVYLDAGD
+136 MLVYMETRDAEPQSGKWSEKD
-145 EVTQAGRWGEK
+145 RTCRTQSPSEK
-156 RQIEQ
+156 Q
-161 DDARTSAHPE
+161 DRDPTADRHPE
-171 KRDEDPITDEYL
+171 
-183 HARRPLPGEQVE
+183 ASRPLPGEQIE
-195 VYGKISPAEAARN
+195 VYGKISPVGAPRN
-208 EGQFDFRLY
+208 EGVFDFHLY

-236 GEPKPFARGLQA
+236 GEPKPFARGLQE

-285 SLYQENGIAHIL
+285 SLYQENGIVHIL

-312 ELLRRF
+312 ELLRHF
-318 GRSKAAAGVV
+318 GRSKAASGSV
-328 AALLIVSYGILT
+328 AALLIISYGILT
-340 GSSGSALRAV
+340 GCSGSALRAV

-358 GAAVGRSYDM
+358 AAAVGRSYDM

-379 LWKEPFMLFSAGF
+379 LWKEPFMLFGAGF

-400 AIGLSHVLPAPK
+400 AIGLCHVLPAPK
-412 HPLLAG
+412 HPLLEG

-459 YSGVFG
+459 YSGVFA
-465 VGLFA
+465 VGLFG

-486 LRLYTHLCTRCAALP
+486 LRLYTLLCTHCAALP

-512 HSILLYYAALGFMT
+512 HSILLYYTALSVVT
-526 WALAERHKADRT
+526 WALAERHAAERS
-538 ALQRGRKHPETL
+538 G
-550 VLDCSVRQS
+550 
-559 EKNRLALWLRAHTG
+559 LAAC
-573 TTAQFVL
+573 
-580 FVRRLPLPC
+580 RLPLPC
-589 IVLPLLLSMLGL
+589 IVLPLILSMLCL

-643 GKNVLVPYLESQGI
+643 GENVLVPYLESQGI

-674 GIQYLLEEEPKISIG
+674 GIQYLLEEEPKMSIG

-695 VAVQDARYDALR
+695 VAMQDARYDALR
-707 DAATARDVRI
+707 DAAAARDVRI
-717 RYFGAGD
+717 RYFGQGD
-724 SITLGEVEILGC
+724 CIDLGEVEIRGY
-736 YPAGTEKLEA
+736 YPAGTERLEA
-746 ANDHSIGMLLRAPD
+746 ANDHSIGMLLRASD

-771 ACEQQMLA
+771 DCERQMLA
-779 ALWEAN
+779 ALWEADT
-785 AGCPKIDVLKA
+785 GYPKIDVLKV

-837 RLQRY
+837 RLRRY
-842 GVRMLETGVMGE
+842 DVKMLETGVMGE
-854 IRITVSSEAPE
+854 IRIIRNPAV
-865 GRQQKPY
+865 G
-872 GEVVKNQAGIP
+872 

>member
-1 MAVVYVLGV
+1 MNVKRPLLLMAVVYVLGV

-23 AAGILFACLIFHG
+23 AAGILFACLVFHG
-36 IKKKTLRKG
+36 IKRKKLRKG
-45 ALALLFVLLLAG
+45 ALALLFALLLAG
-57 GLRYRMAAR
+57 GLRYQLSAR
-66 AFQRSEERIRIFS
+66 AFQRSEERIHIFS
-79 GMKVRLCGEV
+79 GMKVCLRGEV

-109 SAYGTRDALPAS
+109 SAYGTRDTLPAS
-121 ATAAMRARYDQPVGT
+121 ATAVMRARYDQPVGT
-136 ILVYLDAGD
+136 ILVYLDA
-145 EVTQAGRWGEK
+145 
-156 RQIEQ
+156 
-161 DDARTSAHPE
+161 
-171 KRDEDPITDEYL
+171 EDSL
-183 HARRPLPGEQVE
+183 RSRRPLPGEQIE
-195 VYGKISPAEAARN
+195 VYGKISPADAARN

-222 VHGSMYGTSFRVIG
+222 VHGSMYGTSFRIIG
-236 GEPKPFARGLQA
+236 GDPKPFARGLQA
-248 LRLRMGDIL
+248 LRLRMGAIL

-318 GRSKAAAGVV
+318 GRSKAASGLV

-340 GSSGSALRAV
+340 GCSGSALRAV

-400 AIGLSHVLPAPK
+400 AIGLGHVLPAPK

-418 LWLSFY
+418 LWISFY

-479 VGGGHWI
+479 VGGGHVI
-486 LRLYTHLCTRCAALP
+486 LRLYTLLCTRCATLP

-512 HSILLYYAALGFMT
+512 HSILLYYTALGFVT
-526 WALAERHKADRT
+526 WALAERNKADHT
-538 ALQRGRKHPETL
+538 ALQRGRKHP
-550 VLDCSVRQS
+550 VPPVY
-559 EKNRLALWLRAHTG
+559 
-573 TTAQFVL
+573 
-580 FVRRLPLPC
+580 RLPLPC
-589 IVLPLLLSMLGL
+589 IVLPLILSMLGL
-601 PAKQPQGLEITALDV
+601 PVKQPQGLEITALDV

-643 GKNVLVPYLESQGI
+643 GENVLVPYLESQAI
-657 GHIDLALITH
+657 ERIDLALITH

-674 GIQYLLEEEPKISIG
+674 GILYLLEEETKISIG

-707 DAATARDVRI
+707 DAAAARDVQI
-717 RYFGAGD
+717 RYFGQGD
-724 SITLGEVEILGC
+724 SITLGEVEIYGC

-771 ACEQQMLA
+771 NCEQQMLA

-785 AGCPKIDVLKA
+785 AGYPKIDVLKA

-837 RLQRY
+837 RLERY
-842 GVRMLETGVMGE
+842 DVEMLETGKMGE
-854 IRITVSSEAPE
+854 IRIKRNPAV
-865 GRQQKPY
+865 G
-872 GEVVKNQAGIP
+872 

>member
-1 MAVVYVLGV
+1 MNVKRPLLLMAVVYVLGV

-23 AAGILFACLIFHG
+23 AAGILSTCLVFHG

-45 ALALLFVLLLAG
+45 ALALLFVLFLAG
-57 GLRYRMAAR
+57 GLRYQMAAR

-109 SAYGTRDALPAS
+109 SAYGARDTLPAS
-121 ATAAMRARYDQPVGT
+121 ATAALRARYDQPVGT
-136 ILVYLDAGD
+136 MLVYMENGDAEAQSGK
-145 EVTQAGRWGEK
+145 WSEK
-156 RQIEQ
+156 HRTYRAQSPSEKQ
-161 DDARTSAHPE
+161 DRDPTADRHPE
-171 KRDEDPITDEYL
+171 
-183 HARRPLPGEQVE
+183 ASRPLPGEQIE
-195 VYGKISPAEAARN
+195 VYGKISPVEAPRN
-208 EGQFDFRLY
+208 EGVFDFRLY

-236 GEPKPFARGLQA
+236 GEPKPFARGLQE

-278 AMDEDIR
+278 AMDEDVR

-318 GRSKAAAGVV
+318 GRSKAASGSV
-328 AALLIVSYGILT
+328 AALLIISYGILT

-358 GAAVGRSYDM
+358 AAAVGRSYDM

-400 AIGLSHVLPAPK
+400 AIGLCHVLPAPK
-412 HPLLAG
+412 HPLLEG

-459 YSGVFG
+459 YSGMFG
-465 VGLFA
+465 VGLFG

-486 LRLYTHLCTRCAALP
+486 LRLYTLLCTHCAALP

-512 HSILLYYAALGFMT
+512 HSILLYYTALGVVT
-526 WALAERHKADRT
+526 WALAERRAAEHS
-538 ALQRGRKHPETL
+538 G
-550 VLDCSVRQS
+550 
-559 EKNRLALWLRAHTG
+559 LAACR
-573 TTAQFVL
+573 V
-580 FVRRLPLPC
+580 PLPC
-589 IVLPLLLSMLGL
+589 IVLPLLLSMLCL

-643 GKNVLVPYLESQGI
+643 GENVLVPYLESQGI

-674 GIQYLLEEEPKISIG
+674 GIQYLLEEEPKMSIG

-695 VAVQDARYDALR
+695 VAMQDARYDVLR
-707 DAATARDVRI
+707 DAAAARDVRI
-717 RYFGAGD
+717 RYFGQGD
-724 SITLGEVEILGC
+724 CIDLGEVEIRGY
-736 YPAGTEKLEA
+736 YPAGTERLEA

-771 ACEQQMLA
+771 DCERQMLA
-779 ALWEAN
+779 ALWEDN
-785 AGCPKIDVLKA
+785 AGYPKIDVLKA
-796 GHHGSHTSSSEALLA
+796 GHHGSHTSTSEALLT

-837 RLQRY
+837 RLRRY
-842 GVRMLETGVMGE
+842 GVEMLETGKMGE
-854 IRITVSSEAPE
+854 IRLTV
-865 GRQQKPY
+865 
-872 GEVVKNQAGIP
+872 

>member
-1 MAVVYVLGV
+1 MNVKRPLLLMAVVYVLGV

-23 AAGILFACLIFHG
+23 AAGILFACLVFHG
-36 IKKKTLRKG
+36 IKRKKLRKG
-45 ALALLFVLLLAG
+45 ALALLFALLLAG
-57 GLRYRMAAR
+57 GLRYQLAAR
-66 AFQRSEERIRIFS
+66 AFQRSEQRIRIFS
-79 GMKVRLCGEV
+79 GMKVCLRGEV

-109 SAYGTRDALPAS
+109 SAYGARDTLPAS

-136 ILVYLDAGD
+136 ILVYLNA
-145 EVTQAGRWGEK
+145 
-156 RQIEQ
+156 
-161 DDARTSAHPE
+161 
-171 KRDEDPITDEYL
+171 EDSL
-183 HARRPLPGEQVE
+183 HSRRPLPGEQIE

-222 VHGSMYGTSFRVIG
+222 VHGSMYGTSFQVIG
-236 GEPKPFARGLQA
+236 GDPKPFARGLQE

-318 GRSKAAAGVV
+318 GRSKAAAGLV

-340 GSSGSALRAV
+340 GCSGSALRAV

-400 AIGLSHVLPAPK
+400 AIGLGHALPAPK

-418 LWLSFY
+418 LWISFY

-435 HYFRFPLYGIF
+435 HYFRFPLYGIL

-486 LRLYTHLCTRCAALP
+486 LRLYTLLCTRCAALP

-512 HSILLYYAALGFMT
+512 HSILLYYAALGFVT
-526 WALAERHKADRT
+526 WALAERKT
-538 ALQRGRKHPETL
+538 
-550 VLDCSVRQS
+550 S
-559 EKNRLALWLRAHTG
+559 ERS
-573 TTAQFVL
+573 
-580 FVRRLPLPC
+580 RLPLPC
-589 IVLPLLLSMLGL
+589 IVLPLILSLLGL

-657 GHIDLALITH
+657 ERIDLALITH

-674 GIQYLLEEEPKISIG
+674 GILYLLEEETKISIG

-707 DAATARDVRI
+707 DAAATRDVQI
-717 RYFGAGD
+717 RYFGQGD
-724 SITLGEVEILGC
+724 SITLGEVEILGY
-736 YPAGTEKLEA
+736 YPAGTAKLET
-746 ANDHSIGMLLRAPD
+746 ANDHSIGMLLHAPD

-785 AGCPKIDVLKA
+785 AGYPKIDVLKA

-837 RLQRY
+837 RLECY
-842 GVRMLETGVMGE
+842 GVEMLETGVMGE
-854 IRITVSSEAPE
+854 IRITV
-865 GRQQKPY
+865 
-872 GEVVKNQAGIP
+872 

>member
-1 MAVVYVLGV
+1 MNVKRPLLLMAVVYVLGV

-23 AAGILFACLIFHG
+23 AAGILFACLVFHG
-36 IKKKTLRKG
+36 IKRKKLRKG
-45 ALALLFVLLLAG
+45 ALALLFALLLAG
-57 GLRYRMAAR
+57 GLRYQLSAR

-79 GMKVRLCGEV
+79 GMKVCLRGEV

-109 SAYGTRDALPAS
+109 SAYGTRDTLPSS

-136 ILVYLDAGD
+136 ILVYMGA
-145 EVTQAGRWGEK
+145 
-156 RQIEQ
+156 
-161 DDARTSAHPE
+161 
-171 KRDEDPITDEYL
+171 EDSL
-183 HARRPLPGEQVE
+183 HARRPLPGEQIE

-222 VHGSMYGTSFRVIG
+222 VHGSMYGTSFRIIG
-236 GEPKPFARGLQA
+236 GDPKPFARGLQA

-318 GRSKAAAGVV
+318 GRSKAAAGLV

-340 GSSGSALRAV
+340 GCSGSALRAV

-368 LTAMAAAALFL
+368 LTAMAAVALFL

-400 AIGLSHVLPAPK
+400 AIGLSHALPAPK
-412 HPLLAG
+412 HPLFAG
-418 LWLSFY
+418 LWISFY

-435 HYFRFPLYGIF
+435 HYFRFPLYGIV

-479 VGGGHWI
+479 VGGGHVI
-486 LRLYTHLCTRCAALP
+486 LRLYTLLCTRCATLP

-512 HSILLYYAALGFMT
+512 HSILLYYTAFGFVT
-526 WALAERHKADRT
+526 WALAERNKADHA
-538 ALQRGRKHPETL
+538 ALQRGQKHP
-550 VLDCSVRQS
+550 VPP
-559 EKNRLALWLRAHTG
+559 
-573 TTAQFVL
+573 
-580 FVRRLPLPC
+580 VRRLPLPC
-589 IVLPLLLSMLGL
+589 IVLPLILSMLGL

-674 GIQYLLEEEPKISIG
+674 GILYLLEEETKISIG

-707 DAATARDVRI
+707 DAAAARDVQI
-717 RYFGAGD
+717 RYFGQGD
-724 SITLGEVEILGC
+724 SITLGEVEILGY
-736 YPAGTEKLEA
+736 YPAGTAKLEA
-746 ANDHSIGMLLRAPD
+746 ANDHSIGMLLHAPD

-785 AGCPKIDVLKA
+785 AGYPKIDVLKA

-837 RLQRY
+837 RLERY
-842 GVRMLETGVMGE
+842 GVEMLETGKMGE
-854 IRITVSSEAPE
+854 IRITV
-865 GRQQKPY
+865 
-872 GEVVKNQAGIP
+872 

>member
-23 AAGILFACLIFHG
+23 AAGILSACLAFHG

-45 ALALLFVLLLAG
+45 ALALLFVLFLAG

-109 SAYGTRDALPAS
+109 SAYGARDTLPAS
-121 ATAAMRARYDQPVGT
+121 ATAALWARYDQPVGT
-136 ILVYLDAGD
+136 MLVYLETGDAASQSGK
-145 EVTQAGRWGEK
+145 WSEK
-156 RQIEQ
+156 HRTWRAQSPSEKQ
-161 DDARTSAHPE
+161 DRDPTPDRHPE
-171 KRDEDPITDEYL
+171 
-183 HARRPLPGEQVE
+183 ASRPLPGEWIE
-195 VYGKISPAEAARN
+195 VYGKISPVEAPRN
-208 EGQFDFRLY
+208 EGVFDFRLY

-236 GEPKPFARGLQA
+236 GEPKPFARGLQE

-318 GRSKAAAGVV
+318 GRSKAASGSV
-328 AALLIVSYGILT
+328 AALLIISYGILT
-340 GSSGSALRAV
+340 GCSGSALRAV

-358 GAAVGRSYDM
+358 AAAVGRSYDM

-400 AIGLSHVLPAPK
+400 AIGLRHALPAPK
-412 HPLLAG
+412 HPLLEG

-465 VGLFA
+465 VGLFG

-486 LRLYTHLCTRCAALP
+486 LRLYTLLCTHCAALP

-512 HSILLYYAALGFMT
+512 HSILLYYTALGIVT
-526 WALAERHKADRT
+526 WALAERHAAERS
-538 ALQRGRKHPETL
+538 G
-550 VLDCSVRQS
+550 
-559 EKNRLALWLRAHTG
+559 LAAC
-573 TTAQFVL
+573 
-580 FVRRLPLPC
+580 RLPLPC
-589 IVLPLLLSMLGL
+589 IVLPLLLSMLCL

-674 GIQYLLEEEPKISIG
+674 GIQYLLEEEPKMSIG

-695 VAVQDARYDALR
+695 VAMQDARYDVLR
-707 DAATARDVRI
+707 DAAAARDVRI
-717 RYFGAGD
+717 RYFGQGD
-724 SITLGEVEILGC
+724 CIDLGEVEIRGY
-736 YPAGTEKLEA
+736 YPAGTERLEA

-771 ACEQQMLA
+771 DCEQAMLA
-779 ALWEAN
+779 ALWEADI
-785 AGCPKIDVLKA
+785 GYPKIDVLKA
-796 GHHGSHTSSSEALLA
+796 GHHGSHTSTSEALLT

-837 RLQRY
+837 RLRRY
-842 GVRMLETGVMGE
+842 GVEMLETGKMGE
-854 IRITVSSEAPE
+854 IRIIINPAV
-865 GRQQKPY
+865 G
-872 GEVVKNQAGIP
+872 

>member
-1 MAVVYVLGV
+1 MNVKRPLLLMAVVYVLGV

-23 AAGILFACLIFHG
+23 AAGILFACLVFHG

-57 GLRYRMAAR
+57 GLRYQLSAR

-79 GMKVRLCGEV
+79 GMKVCLRGEV

-100 LRVRNALLS
+100 LRVRNAVLS
-109 SAYGTRDALPAS
+109 SAYGARDALPAS
-121 ATAAMRARYDQPVGT
+121 ATAVMRARYDQPVGT
-136 ILVYLDAGD
+136 ILVYLDA
-145 EVTQAGRWGEK
+145 
-156 RQIEQ
+156 
-161 DDARTSAHPE
+161 
-171 KRDEDPITDEYL
+171 EDSL
-183 HARRPLPGEQVE
+183 RSRRPLPGEQIE
-195 VYGKISPAEAARN
+195 VYGKISPANAARN

-236 GEPKPFARGLQA
+236 GDPKPFARGLQA

-257 DQLLPPQDAGIYRA
+257 DQLLPLQDAGIYRA

-318 GRSKAAAGVV
+318 GRSKAASGIV

-340 GSSGSALRAV
+340 GCSGSALRAV

-400 AIGLSHVLPAPK
+400 AIGLSHALPAPK

-459 YSGVFG
+459 YSGIFG

-479 VGGGHWI
+479 IGGGHWI
-486 LRLYTHLCTRCAALP
+486 LRLYTFFCTRCAALP

-512 HSILLYYAALGFMT
+512 HSILLYYAALGFVT
-526 WALAERHKADRT
+526 WTLAERHKADHA
-538 ALQRGRKHPETL
+538 ALQRGRKHP
-550 VLDCSVRQS
+550 VPPVC
-559 EKNRLALWLRAHTG
+559 
-573 TTAQFVL
+573 
-580 FVRRLPLPC
+580 RLPLPC
-589 IVLPLLLSMLGL
+589 IVLPLTLSLLCL

-674 GIQYLLEEEPKISIG
+674 GILYLLEEEPKISIG

-707 DAATARDVRI
+707 DAAAARDVQI
-717 RYFGAGD
+717 RYFGQGD
-724 SITLGEVEILGC
+724 SIALGEVEIRGY
-736 YPAGTEKLEA
+736 YPAGTAKLEA
-746 ANDHSIGMLLRAPD
+746 ANDHSIGMLLHAPD

-785 AGCPKIDVLKA
+785 AGYPKIDVLKA

-837 RLQRY
+837 RLERY
-842 GVRMLETGVMGE
+842 GVQTLETGVMGE
-854 IRITVSSEAPE
+854 IRLTV
-865 GRQQKPY
+865 
-872 GEVVKNQAGIP
+872 

>member
-1 MAVVYVLGV
+1 MNVKRPLLLMAVVYVLGV

-45 ALALLFVLLLAG
+45 ALALLFVLFLAG
-57 GLRYRMAAR
+57 GLRYQLSAR
-66 AFQRSEERIRIFS
+66 VFQRSEERIRIFS

-109 SAYGTRDALPAS
+109 SAYGARDALPAS
-121 ATAAMRARYDQPVGT
+121 ATAAMQAHYDQPVGT
-136 ILVYLDAGD
+136 ILVYMETGD
-145 EVTQAGRWGEK
+145 EEPQSESWGEK
-156 RQIEQ
+156 Q
-161 DDARTSAHPE
+161 RTCRAQLAPEKQERNQMADRHPE
-171 KRDEDPITDEYL
+171 
-183 HARRPLPGEQVE
+183 ASRPLPGERIE
-195 VYGKISPAEAARN
+195 VYGKIAPAEAARN

-217 YRTIS
+217 YRTVS
-222 VHGSMYGTSFRVIG
+222 VHGSMYGTSFRIIG
-236 GEPKPFARGLQA
+236 GDPKPFARGLQD
-248 LRLRMGDIL
+248 LRLRMGTIL

-318 GRSKAAAGVV
+318 GRSKAAAGIV
-328 AALLIVSYGILT
+328 AALLIISYGILT
-340 GSSGSALRAV
+340 GCSGSALRAV

-358 GAAVGRSYDM
+358 AAAVGRSYDM

-379 LWKEPFMLFSAGF
+379 LWKEPFILFSGGF

-400 AIGLSHVLPAPK
+400 AIGLSRALPAPK

-459 YSGVFG
+459 YSGVFA
-465 VGLFA
+465 VGLFG

-486 LRLYTHLCTRCAALP
+486 LRLYTLLCTHCAALP

-512 HSILLYYAALGFMT
+512 HSILLYYTALGIVT
-526 WALAERHKADRT
+526 WALAERHAAERS
-538 ALQRGRKHPETL
+538 G
-550 VLDCSVRQS
+550 
-559 EKNRLALWLRAHTG
+559 LAAC
-573 TTAQFVL
+573 
-580 FVRRLPLPC
+580 RLPLPC
-589 IVLPLLLSMLGL
+589 IVLPLLLSMLCL

-643 GKNVLVPYLESQGI
+643 GENVLVPYLESQGI

-674 GIQYLLEEEPKISIG
+674 GIRYLLEEEPKMTIG

-695 VAVQDARYDALR
+695 VAMQDARYDALR
-707 DAATARDVRI
+707 DAAAARDVRI
-717 RYFGAGD
+717 RYFGQGD
-724 SITLGEVEILGC
+724 CIDLGEVEIRGY
-736 YPAGTEKLEA
+736 YPAGTERLEA

-771 ACEQQMLA
+771 DCERQMLA

-785 AGCPKIDVLKA
+785 AGYPKIDVLKA

-837 RLQRY
+837 RLRRY
-842 GVRMLETGVMGE
+842 DVKMLETGVMGE
-854 IRITVSSEAPE
+854 IRIIINPAV
-865 GRQQKPY
+865 G
-872 GEVVKNQAGIP
+872 

>member
-1 MAVVYVLGV
+1 MNVKRPLLLMAVVYVLGV

-23 AAGILFACLIFHG
+23 AAGILFAGLVFHG

-57 GLRYRMAAR
+57 GLRYQLSDR
-66 AFQRSEERIRIFS
+66 AFQRSEERIRIFG

-100 LRVRNALLS
+100 LRIRNALLS
-109 SAYGTRDALPAS
+109 SAYGARDTLPDS

-136 ILVYLDAGD
+136 ILVYLDA
-145 EVTQAGRWGEK
+145 E
-156 RQIEQ
+156 
-161 DDARTSAHPE
+161 DALR
-171 KRDEDPITDEYL
+171 L
-183 HARRPLPGEQVE
+183 CRPLPGEQIE
-195 VYGKISPAEAARN
+195 VYGKISPAETARN

-222 VHGSMYGTSFRVIG
+222 VHGSMYGTSFRIIG
-236 GEPKPFARGLQA
+236 GDPKPFARGLQA

-318 GRSKAAAGVV
+318 GRSKAASGIV

-340 GSSGSALRAV
+340 GCSGSALRAV

-400 AIGLSHVLPAPK
+400 AIGLSRALPMPK

-479 VGGGHWI
+479 VGGGHGI
-486 LRLYTHLCTRCAALP
+486 LRLYTFLCTRCAALP

-512 HSILLYYAALGFMT
+512 HSILLYYMTLGFVT
-526 WALAERHKADRT
+526 WALAERKT
-538 ALQRGRKHPETL
+538 
-550 VLDCSVRQS
+550 S
-559 EKNRLALWLRAHTG
+559 ERS
-573 TTAQFVL
+573 
-580 FVRRLPLPC
+580 RLPLPC
-589 IVLPLLLSMLGL
+589 IVLPLTLSMLCL

-674 GIQYLLEEEPKISIG
+674 GILYLLEEETKISIG
-689 ELLLPR
+689 ALLLPR

-707 DAATARDVRI
+707 DAAAARDVQI
-717 RYFGAGD
+717 RYFGQGD
-724 SITLGEVEILGC
+724 SITLGEVEILGY
-736 YPAGTEKLEA
+736 YPAGTAKLEA
-746 ANDHSIGMLLRAPD
+746 ANDHSIGMLLHAPD

-785 AGCPKIDVLKA
+785 AGYPKIDVLKA

-842 GVRMLETGVMGE
+842 GVEMLETGVMGE
-854 IRITVSSEAPE
+854 IRIKRNPAV
-865 GRQQKPY
+865 G
-872 GEVVKNQAGIP
+872 

>member
-1 MAVVYVLGV
+1 MNVKRPLLLMAVVYVLGV

-23 AAGILFACLIFHG
+23 AAGILFACLVFHG
-36 IKKKTLRKG
+36 IKRKKLRKG
-45 ALALLFVLLLAG
+45 ALALLFALLLAG
-57 GLRYRMAAR
+57 GLRYQLSAR
-66 AFQRSEERIRIFS
+66 AFQRSEESIRIFS
-79 GMKVRLCGEV
+79 GMKVCLRGEV

-109 SAYGTRDALPAS
+109 SAYGARDALPAS
-121 ATAAMRARYDQPVGT
+121 VTAVMRARYDQPVGT
-136 ILVYLDAGD
+136 ILVYLDAED
-145 EVTQAGRWGEK
+145 KAAQAGWRGGD
-156 RQIEQ
+156 RRT
-161 DDARTSAHPE
+161 ARICAYPE
-171 KRDEDPITDEYL
+171 KRDEDPEAEDSL
-183 HARRPLPGEQVE
+183 DAHRPLPGEQIE

-222 VHGSMYGTSFRVIG
+222 VHGSMYGTSFRIIG
-236 GEPKPFARGLQA
+236 GDPKPFARGLQA
-248 LRLRMGDIL
+248 LRLRMGTIL

-318 GRSKAAAGVV
+318 GRSKAASGLV

-340 GSSGSALRAV
+340 GCSGSALRAV

-400 AIGLSHVLPAPK
+400 AIGLSHALPAPK

-418 LWLSFY
+418 LWISFY

-479 VGGGHWI
+479 IGGGHWI
-486 LRLYTHLCTRCAALP
+486 LRLYTLLCTHCAALP

-512 HSILLYYAALGFMT
+512 HSILLYYAALGFVT
-526 WALAERHKADRT
+526 WALAERNKADHA
-538 ALQRGRKHPETL
+538 ALQRGRKHP
-550 VLDCSVRQS
+550 VPPVC
-559 EKNRLALWLRAHTG
+559 
-573 TTAQFVL
+573 
-580 FVRRLPLPC
+580 RLPLPC
-589 IVLPLLLSMLGL
+589 IVLPLVLSLLGL
-601 PAKQPQGLEITALDV
+601 PVKQPQGLEITALDV

-626 QGLVMSVDGGST
+626 QELVMSVDGGST
-638 SDQRL
+638 SNQRL
-643 GKNVLVPYLESQGI
+643 GENVLVPYLESQGI
-657 GHIDLALITH
+657 EHINLALITH

-674 GIQYLLEEEPKISIG
+674 GILYLLEEDTKISIG

-707 DAATARDVRI
+707 DAAAARDVQI
-717 RYFGAGD
+717 RYFGQGD
-724 SITLGEVEILGC
+724 SITLGEVEILGY
-736 YPAGTEKLEA
+736 YPAGTAKLEA
-746 ANDHSIGMLLRAPD
+746 ANDHSIGMLLHAPD

-771 ACEQQMLA
+771 TCEQQMLA

-785 AGCPKIDVLKA
+785 AGYPKIDVLKA

-837 RLQRY
+837 RLERY
-842 GVRMLETGVMGE
+842 GVEMLETGVMGE
-854 IRITVSSEAPE
+854 IRLTV
-865 GRQQKPY
+865 
-872 GEVVKNQAGIP
+872 

>member
-1 MAVVYVLGV
+1 MNVKRPLLLMAVVYVLGV

-23 AAGILFACLIFHG
+23 AAGILSACLVFHG

-45 ALALLFVLLLAG
+45 ALALLFVLFLAG
-57 GLRYRMAAR
+57 GLRYQMAAR

-109 SAYGTRDALPAS
+109 SAYGARDTLPAS
-121 ATAAMRARYDQPVGT
+121 ATAALRARYDQPVGT
-136 ILVYLDAGD
+136 MLVYMENGDAEAQSGK
-145 EVTQAGRWGEK
+145 WSEK
-156 RQIEQ
+156 HRTYRAQSPSEKQ
-161 DDARTSAHPE
+161 DRDPTADRHPE
-171 KRDEDPITDEYL
+171 
-183 HARRPLPGEQVE
+183 ASRPLPGEQIE
-195 VYGKISPAEAARN
+195 VYGKISPVEAPRN
-208 EGQFDFRLY
+208 EGVFDFRLY

-236 GEPKPFARGLQA
+236 GEPKPFARGLQE

-278 AMDEDIR
+278 AMDEDVR

-318 GRSKAAAGVV
+318 GRSKAASGSV
-328 AALLIVSYGILT
+328 AALLIISYGILT

-358 GAAVGRSYDM
+358 AAAVGRSYDM

-400 AIGLSHVLPAPK
+400 AIGLCHVLPAPK
-412 HPLLAG
+412 HPLLEG

-459 YSGVFG
+459 YSGMFG
-465 VGLFA
+465 VGLFG

-486 LRLYTHLCTRCAALP
+486 LRLYTLLCTHCAALP

-512 HSILLYYAALGFMT
+512 HSILLYYTALGVVT
-526 WALAERHKADRT
+526 WALAERRAAEHS
-538 ALQRGRKHPETL
+538 G
-550 VLDCSVRQS
+550 
-559 EKNRLALWLRAHTG
+559 LAACR
-573 TTAQFVL
+573 V
-580 FVRRLPLPC
+580 PLPC
-589 IVLPLLLSMLGL
+589 IVLPLLLSMLCL

-643 GKNVLVPYLESQGI
+643 GENVLVPYLESQGI

-674 GIQYLLEEEPKISIG
+674 GIQYLLEEEPKMSIG

-695 VAVQDARYDALR
+695 VAMQDARYDVLR
-707 DAATARDVRI
+707 DAAAARDVRI
-717 RYFGAGD
+717 RYFGQGD
-724 SITLGEVEILGC
+724 CIDLGEVEIRGY
-736 YPAGTEKLEA
+736 YPAGTERLEA

-771 ACEQQMLA
+771 DCERQMLA
-779 ALWEAN
+779 ALWEDN
-785 AGCPKIDVLKA
+785 AGYPKIDVLKA
-796 GHHGSHTSSSEALLA
+796 GHHGSHTSTSEALLT

-837 RLQRY
+837 RLRRY
-842 GVRMLETGVMGE
+842 GVEMLETGKMGE
-854 IRITVSSEAPE
+854 IRLTV
-865 GRQQKPY
+865 
-872 GEVVKNQAGIP
+872 

>member
-23 AAGILFACLIFHG
+23 AAGILFACLVFHG

-57 GLRYRMAAR
+57 GLRYQLSAR

-79 GMKVRLCGEV
+79 GMKVCLRGEV

-100 LRVRNALLS
+100 LRVRNAVLS
-109 SAYGTRDALPAS
+109 SAYGARDTLPAS
-121 ATAAMRARYDQPVGT
+121 ATAVMRARYDQPVGT
-136 ILVYLDAGD
+136 ILVYLDA
-145 EVTQAGRWGEK
+145 
-156 RQIEQ
+156 
-161 DDARTSAHPE
+161 
-171 KRDEDPITDEYL
+171 EDSL
-183 HARRPLPGEQVE
+183 RSRRPLPGEQIE
-195 VYGKISPAEAARN
+195 VYGKISPANAARN

-236 GEPKPFARGLQA
+236 GDPKPFARGLQA

-257 DQLLPPQDAGIYRA
+257 DQLLPLQDAGIYRA

-318 GRSKAAAGVV
+318 GRSKAASGIV

-340 GSSGSALRAV
+340 GCSGSALRAV

-400 AIGLSHVLPAPK
+400 AIGLSHALPAPK

-459 YSGVFG
+459 YSGIFG

-479 VGGGHWI
+479 IGGGHWI
-486 LRLYTHLCTRCAALP
+486 LRLYTFFCTRCAALP

-512 HSILLYYAALGFMT
+512 HSILLYYAALGFVT
-526 WALAERHKADRT
+526 WTLAERHKADHA
-538 ALQRGRKHPETL
+538 ALQRGRKHP
-550 VLDCSVRQS
+550 VPPVC
-559 EKNRLALWLRAHTG
+559 
-573 TTAQFVL
+573 
-580 FVRRLPLPC
+580 RLPLPC
-589 IVLPLLLSMLGL
+589 IVLPLTLSLLCL

-674 GIQYLLEEEPKISIG
+674 GILYLLEEEPKISIG

-707 DAATARDVRI
+707 DAAAARDVQI
-717 RYFGAGD
+717 RYFGQGD
-724 SITLGEVEILGC
+724 SIALGEVEIRGY
-736 YPAGTEKLEA
+736 YPAGTAKLEA
-746 ANDHSIGMLLRAPD
+746 ANDHSIGMLLHAPD

-785 AGCPKIDVLKA
+785 AGYPKIDVLKA

-837 RLQRY
+837 RLERY
-842 GVRMLETGVMGE
+842 GVQTLETGVMGE
-854 IRITVSSEAPE
+854 IRLTV
-865 GRQQKPY
+865 
-872 GEVVKNQAGIP
+872 

>member
-1 MAVVYVLGV
+1 MNVKRPLLLMAVVYVLGV
-10 CVSAGECGFVLRG
+10 CVSAGECGFVLRW
-23 AAGILFACLIFHG
+23 AAGILSACLVFHG

-45 ALALLFVLLLAG
+45 ALALLFVLFLAG

-109 SAYGTRDALPAS
+109 SAYGARDTLPAS
-121 ATAAMRARYDQPVGT
+121 ATAALRARYDQPVGT
-136 ILVYLDAGD
+136 ILVYMETGDAASQSEKWSEKD
-145 EVTQAGRWGEK
+145 RTCRTQSPSEK
-156 RQIEQ
+156 Q
-161 DDARTSAHPE
+161 D
-171 KRDEDPITDEYL
+171 RDPTTDRHLET
-183 HARRPLPGEQVE
+183 ARPLPGERIE
-195 VYGKISPAEAARN
+195 VYGKISPVEAPRN
-208 EGQFDFRLY
+208 EGVFDFRLY

-236 GEPKPFARGLQA
+236 GEPKPFARGLQE

-312 ELLRRF
+312 ELLRHF
-318 GRSKAAAGVV
+318 GRSKAASGSV
-328 AALLIVSYGILT
+328 AALLIISYGILT
-340 GSSGSALRAV
+340 GCSGSALRAV

-358 GAAVGRSYDM
+358 AAAVGRSYDM

-379 LWKEPFMLFSAGF
+379 LWKEPFMLFGAGF

-400 AIGLSHVLPAPK
+400 AIGLCHVLPAPK
-412 HPLLAG
+412 HPLLEG

-486 LRLYTHLCTRCAALP
+486 LRLYTLLCTHFAALP

-512 HSILLYYAALGFMT
+512 HSILLYYTALGVVT
-526 WALAERHKADRT
+526 WAFAERHAAERS
-538 ALQRGRKHPETL
+538 G
-550 VLDCSVRQS
+550 
-559 EKNRLALWLRAHTG
+559 LAAC
-573 TTAQFVL
+573 
-580 FVRRLPLPC
+580 RLPLPC
-589 IVLPLLLSMLGL
+589 IVLPLLLSMLCL
-601 PAKQPQGLEITALDV
+601 PAKQPQGLEITTLDV

-643 GKNVLVPYLESQGI
+643 GENVLVPYLESQGI

-674 GIQYLLEEEPKISIG
+674 GIRYLLEEESKMTIG

-695 VAVQDARYDALR
+695 VAMQDARYDALR
-707 DAATARDVRI
+707 DAAAARDVRI
-717 RYFGAGD
+717 RYFGQGD
-724 SITLGEVEILGC
+724 CIDLGEVEIRGY
-736 YPAGTEKLEA
+736 YPAGTERLEA

-771 ACEQQMLA
+771 DCERQMLA

-785 AGCPKIDVLKA
+785 AGYPKIDVLKA

-837 RLQRY
+837 RLRRY
-842 GVRMLETGVMGE
+842 DVKMLETGVMGE
-854 IRITVSSEAPE
+854 IRLTV
-865 GRQQKPY
+865 
-872 GEVVKNQAGIP
+872 

>member
-1 MAVVYVLGV
+1 MNVKRPLLLMAVVYVLGV
-10 CVSAGECGFVLRG
+10 CVSAGECGFVLRW
-23 AAGILFACLIFHG
+23 AAGILSACLVFHG

-45 ALALLFVLLLAG
+45 ALALLFVLFLAG

-109 SAYGTRDALPAS
+109 SAYGARDTLPAS
-121 ATAAMRARYDQPVGT
+121 ATAALRARYDQPVGT
-136 ILVYLDAGD
+136 ILVYMETGDAASQSEKWSEKD
-145 EVTQAGRWGEK
+145 RTCRTQSPSEK
-156 RQIEQ
+156 Q
-161 DDARTSAHPE
+161 D
-171 KRDEDPITDEYL
+171 RDPTTDRHLET
-183 HARRPLPGEQVE
+183 ARPLPGERIE
-195 VYGKISPAEAARN
+195 VYGKISPVEAPRN
-208 EGQFDFRLY
+208 EGVFDFRLY

-236 GEPKPFARGLQA
+236 GEPKPFARGLQE

-312 ELLRRF
+312 ELLRHF
-318 GRSKAAAGVV
+318 GRSKAASGSV
-328 AALLIVSYGILT
+328 AALLIISYGILT
-340 GSSGSALRAV
+340 GCSGSALRAV

-358 GAAVGRSYDM
+358 AAAVGRSYDM

-379 LWKEPFMLFSAGF
+379 LWKEPFMLFGAGF

-400 AIGLSHVLPAPK
+400 AIGLCHVLPAPK
-412 HPLLAG
+412 HPLLEG

-486 LRLYTHLCTRCAALP
+486 LRLYTLLCTHFAALP

-512 HSILLYYAALGFMT
+512 HSILLYYTALGVVT
-526 WALAERHKADRT
+526 WAFAERHAAERS
-538 ALQRGRKHPETL
+538 G
-550 VLDCSVRQS
+550 
-559 EKNRLALWLRAHTG
+559 LAAC
-573 TTAQFVL
+573 
-580 FVRRLPLPC
+580 RLPLPC
-589 IVLPLLLSMLGL
+589 IVLPLLLSMLCL

-643 GKNVLVPYLESQGI
+643 GENVLVPYLESQGI

-674 GIQYLLEEEPKISIG
+674 GIRYLLEEESKMTIG

-695 VAVQDARYDALR
+695 VAMQDARYDALR
-707 DAATARDVRI
+707 DAAAARDVRI
-717 RYFGAGD
+717 RYFGQGD
-724 SITLGEVEILGC
+724 CIDLGEVEIRGY
-736 YPAGTEKLEA
+736 YPAGTERLEA
-746 ANDHSIGMLLRAPD
+746 ANDHSIGMLLRASD

-771 ACEQQMLA
+771 DCERQMLA

-785 AGCPKIDVLKA
+785 AGYPKIDVLKA

-837 RLQRY
+837 RLRRY
-842 GVRMLETGVMGE
+842 DVKMLETGVMGG
-854 IRITVSSEAPE
+854 IRITVSSEALR
-865 GRQQKPY
+865 GLSYKQKL
-872 GEVVKNQAGIP
+872 KNPAVG